1 MNRLLRELVGES
13 PGIEAVREKIQRLL
27 DRKLGSRHL
36 PPILIDG
43 ETGAGKGLVA
53 WLIHRAGPR
62 ADGPFV
68 PVNCAAIPETLL
80 ESELF
85 GHERGAFT
93 DARQA
98 KPGLFQAAHRGMI
111 FLDEIGLLPEG
122 LQAKLLKVIEE
133 RSVRRLGSTRSEPID
148 VWIVAATNEDLAVA
162 TRARR
167 FREDLYH
174 RLAVLTLRVP
184 PLRER
189 REDVLLLADHFLA
202 RAGAEYGLAPKT
214 FTPDARAALLS
225 YRWPG
230 NVRELSNVIE
240 RVTLLAEEP
249 EVTAEM
255 LGLHEA
261 PARSE
266 SAGALEARARPLAD
280 AADST
285 ERSRL
290 LEALGE
296 TGWNISRTA
305 ARLGITRNT
314 LRYRLEKHGLHREGG
329 ATPRRRPSEPAPRP
343 RPVAVGAP
351 PASPTPAPASAVRWE
366 RRRVTLLR
374 AVVGAPGLASPLYTS
389 RAVQVLVEKA
399 QSFGGQVEEL
409 SPAGV
414 MAAFGL
420 EPVED
425 APRRAAHAAMAIQ
438 KAGERARRAGDE
450 PWEFRIGIHVDQLL
464 VGQAAGHLRIDP
476 DAKRGAGGVLDV
488 LVGAADGGTTVV
500 SEAAASLLERRFALI
515 AIDARTPDV
524 VPGRVYR
531 LGHERRG
538 LGFGQRL
545 ARFVGRDQDLQ
556 LLLSRLTA
564 VPRGH
569 GQVVGIVG
577 EAGIGKSRLVFE
589 LRQRLRGEE
598 VTYLRGRCL
607 SHGSAVPYLPLVDI
621 LHHAFRITEADEPAR
636 IRERVHAGL
645 SELEIDPDETAPFL
659 LRLFG
664 VKEGTERLEVLSDEV
679 MGTRTLDAFRQIILK
694 GSRRRPI
701 VFVVEDL
708 HWVDKTSEDSLAFL
722 VEHLSAAPILFLAT
736 YRPGYRPRWIDK
748 SYATQI
754 ALQPLSHQE
763 SLELVR
769 SVLPSSPLPERLT
782 RLILDKAEGNP
793 FFLEEMSRAVA
804 EQGGLR
810 ASLAVPD
817 TIQELLQARIDRL
830 PVESRRLLQ
839 TASLLRREFS
849 PELLEAIWEGP
860 LGPHLEE
867 LARLEFL
874 YEQGRP
880 GGPVYAF
887 KHALIQEV
895 AYASLP
901 ESDRRALHA
910 AAGRALESLYAGRL
924 EEAYDSLAYHYSKT
938 DDSAKAVEYLT
949 RSAERAA
956 RSYAHEEAVRALQEA
971 VAHVGRLPEAERD
984 TRLFDLLLRQ
994 GFSLTALGRVQE
1006 VLDLLLPHQ
1015 ERVDRQG
1022 DRALAGRYY
1031 FLVGRTYSFL
1041 GQYERAAQNARRA
1054 IAEATQCGDEATMGK
1069 AYSLLAIQ
1077 SVLSGEAHA
1086 GLEHGRQAIALLER
1100 TAERWWLG
1108 HAYWMVGLNY
1118 CQMGEFEPAL
1128 QAEGRAH
1135 AIGEGIGD
1143 PKLQSFASWV
1153 SGIIYASVGEYA
1165 AGIAACERALRQ
1177 APDPLE
1183 RAIAAGCL
1191 GYAYLEQGDTAAA
1204 ISHLERSVQQ
1214 FAEFRYRPFQ
1224 GWFSAI
1230 LAEAC
1235 RRERQLERATDLA
1248 MQGLVLTREANFR
1261 TGLGWAQQALGRIA
1275 VTRGAY
1281 AEAQAQLNA
1290 ARETFAAIRSRY
1302 ELGRTYLDLASLA
1315 RLQGNQEAV
1324 VTNLRAA
1331 HDLFRTLRVEKY
1343 VGLAAHLARQAGVVL
1358 SDEPSA

>member
-1 MNRLLRELVGES
+1 MIALRDQVKRLL
-13 PGIEAVREKIQRLL
+13 QRSASG
-27 DRKLGSRHL
+27 RL
-36 PPILIDG
+36 PPVLIEG
-43 ETGAGKGLVA
+43 ETGTGKGLLA
-53 WLIHRAGPR
+53 GTLHRAGPR
-62 ADGPFV
+62 ANRPFV
-68 PVNCAAIPETLL
+68 DVNCGAIPETLL

-85 GHERGAFT
+85 GHEKGAYT
-93 DARQA
+93 AARQA
-98 KPGLFQAAHRGMI
+98 KPGLFKAAHRGMI
-111 FLDEIGLLPEG
+111 FLDEMGILPEG
-122 LQAKLLKVIEE
+122 LQAMLLKVIEE
-133 RSVRRLGSTRSEPID
+133 RSVRRLGSTRSEPVD
-148 VWIVAATNEDLAVA
+148 VWIVAATNEDLAGA

-174 RLAVLTLRVP
+174 RLAVLTLWVP

-189 REDVLLLADHFLA
+189 GEDVLFLADHFLA
-202 RAGAEYGLAPKT
+202 RACAEYGLPPKT
-214 FTPDARAALLS
+214 FTPDARAALLG

-249 EVTAEM
+249 EVTAET
-255 LGLHEA
+255 LGLHQA
-261 PARSE
+261 PVRSE
-266 SAGALEARARPLAD
+266 HASTVERRTRPLAD
-280 AADST
+280 AVDPD
-285 ERSRL
+285 ERSHL
-290 LEALGE
+290 LEALSA

-314 LRYRLEKHGLHREGG
+314 LRYRLEKHGLHREGE
-329 ATPRRRPSEPAPRP
+329 ALSLRRPSEPPPRA
-343 RPVAVGAP
+343 RSAAVSVPVP
-351 PASPTPAPASAVRWE
+351 PAPASAVRWE

-374 AVVGAPGLASPLYTS
+374 AVAGAPGLASPFYTS
-389 RAVQVLVEKA
+389 RAVQVLVEKV

-409 SPAGV
+409 SPGGV

-420 EPVED
+420 EPAED
-425 APRRAAHAAMAIQ
+425 APRRAAHAAMAIH

-464 VGQAAGHLRIDP
+464 VGQAAGHVRIDP
-476 DAKRGAGGVLDV
+476 DAKRDAGGILDV

-500 SEAAASLLERRFALI
+500 SEAAASLLERRFAL
-515 AIDARTPDV
+515 TPIGALTSHV
-524 VPGRVYR
+524 VPGGVSR

-538 LGFGQRL
+538 LDFGQRP

-556 LLLSRLTA
+556 LLLSRLAAAT
-564 VPRGH
+564 RGH

-607 SHGSAVPYLPLVDI
+607 SYGSAVPYLPLIDI
-621 LHHAFRITEADEPAR
+621 LRHAFRITEADGPER
-636 IRERVHAGL
+636 VRERVHAGL
-645 SELEIDPDETAPFL
+645 RELEIEPDEAAPFL

-664 VKEGTERLEVLSDEV
+664 VREGAERLEMLSDEV
-679 MGTRTLDAFRQIILK
+679 MRARTLDAFRQLILK
-694 GSRRRPI
+694 GGRRRPI
-701 VFVVEDL
+701 IFVVEDL
-708 HWVDKTSEDSLAFL
+708 HWVDKASEDCLTFL
-722 VEHLSAAPILFLAT
+722 VEHLAASPILFLAI
-736 YRPGYRPRWIDK
+736 YRPGYRPPWMDK

-763 SLELVR
+763 SLELER

-804 EQGGLR
+804 EQGNLQP
-810 ASLAVPD
+810 SQAVPD

-830 PVESRRLLQ
+830 PAESRRLLQ

-849 PELLEAIWEGP
+849 QQLLAAIWEGP
-860 LGPHLEE
+860 LEPHLDE
-867 LARLEFL
+867 LTRLELL
-874 YEQGRP
+874 YERGRP
-880 GGPVYAF
+880 GGPAYVF

-901 ESDRRALHA
+901 ESGRRALHA
-910 AAGRALESLYAGRL
+910 AAGRALEAFYAGRL

-971 VAHVGRLPEAERD
+971 VAHVGRLPEVGRD

-994 GFSLTALGRVQE
+994 AFSLTALGRVQE

-1015 ERVDRQG
+1015 ERIDRLG

-1041 GQYERAAQNARRA
+1041 GQYERVAQNAERA
-1054 IAEATQCGDEATMGK
+1054 IAEARQCDDEATMGK
-1069 AYSLLAIQ
+1069 AHSLLAIQ
-1077 SVLSGEAHA
+1077 SVLSGDAHQ

-1100 TAERWWLG
+1100 TGERWWLG

-1118 CQMGEFEPAL
+1118 TQMGEFESAL
-1128 QAEGRAH
+1128 EAEGRAH
-1135 AIGEGIGD
+1135 AIGEDIGD

-1153 SGIIYASVGEYA
+1153 SGIIYASVGEYE
-1165 AGIAACERALRQ
+1165 AGIEACERALRR

-1191 GYAYLEQGDTAAA
+1191 GYAYLEKGDTAAA

-1214 FAEFRYRPFQ
+1214 FTEFRYRPFQ

-1235 RRERQLERATDLA
+1235 RRARQLERATDLA
-1248 MQGLVLTREANFR
+1248 RQGLVITREANFR
-1261 TGLGWAQQALGRIA
+1261 TGLGWAQQTLGRIA
-1275 VTRGAY
+1275 QARGAY
-1281 AEAQAQLNA
+1281 AEAEAHLTA

-1315 RLQGNQEAV
+1315 RLQGNREAL

-1343 VGLAAHLARQAGVVL
+1343 VRLAAHLARQFGVVL
-1358 SDEPSA
+1358 SGEPPA

>member
-1 MNRLLRELVGES
+1 MNTLLKELIGES
-13 PGIEAVREKIQRLL
+13 PGIEAVREKIRRLL

-36 PPILIDG
+36 PPILLDG
-43 ETGAGKGLVA
+43 ETGTGKGLVA
-53 WLIHRAGPR
+53 WLIHRVGPR

-133 RSVRRLGSTRSEPID
+133 RSVRRLGSTRSEPVD
-148 VWIVAATNEDLAVA
+148 VWIVAATNEDLAGA

-174 RLAVLTLRVP
+174 RLAVLTLWVP

-189 REDVLLLADHFLA
+189 GEDVLFLADHFLA
-202 RAGAEYGLAPKT
+202 RACAEYGLPPKT
-214 FTPDARAALLS
+214 FTPDARAALLG

-249 EVTAEM
+249 EVTAET
-255 LGLHEA
+255 LGLHQA
-261 PARSE
+261 PVRSE
-266 SAGALEARARPLAD
+266 HATTVERRTRPLAD
-280 AADST
+280 AVDPD
-285 ERSRL
+285 ERSHL
-290 LEALGE
+290 LEALSA

-305 ARLGITRNT
+305 ARLGISRNT
-314 LRYRLEKHGLHREGG
+314 LRYRLEKHGLHREGE
-329 ATPRRRPSEPAPRP
+329 ALSRRRPSEPPPRA
-343 RPVAVGAP
+343 RSAAVSVPVP
-351 PASPTPAPASAVRWE
+351 PAPASAVRWE

-374 AVVGAPGLASPLYTS
+374 AVAGAPGLASPLYTS
-389 RAVQVLVEKA
+389 RAVQVLVEKV

-409 SPAGV
+409 SPGGV

-420 EPVED
+420 EPAED
-425 APRRAAHAAMAIQ
+425 APRRAAHAAMAIH

-464 VGQAAGHLRIDP
+464 VGQAAGHVRIDP
-476 DAKRGAGGVLDV
+476 DAKRDAGGILDV

-500 SEAAASLLERRFALI
+500 SEAAASLLERRFAL
-515 AIDARTPDV
+515 TPIGALTSHV
-524 VPGRVYR
+524 VPGGVYR

-538 LGFGQRL
+538 LGFGQRP

-556 LLLSRLTA
+556 LLLSRLAAAT
-564 VPRGH
+564 RGR

-607 SHGSAVPYLPLVDI
+607 SYGSAVPYLPLVDI
-621 LHHAFRITEADEPAR
+621 LRHAFRITEADGPER
-636 IRERVHAGL
+636 VRERVHAGL
-645 SELEIDPDETAPFL
+645 RELEIEPDEAAPFL

-664 VKEGTERLEVLSDEV
+664 VREGAERLEMLSDEV
-679 MGTRTLDAFRQIILK
+679 MRARTLDAFRQLILK
-694 GSRRRPI
+694 GGRRRPI
-701 VFVVEDL
+701 IFVVEDL
-708 HWVDKTSEDSLAFL
+708 HWVDKASEDCLTFL
-722 VEHLSAAPILFLAT
+722 VEHLAASPILFLAI
-736 YRPGYRPRWIDK
+736 YRPGYRPPWMDK

-804 EQGGLR
+804 EQGNLQP
-810 ASLAVPD
+810 SQAVPD

-830 PVESRRLLQ
+830 PAESRRLLQ

-849 PELLEAIWEGP
+849 QQLLAAIWEGP
-860 LGPHLEE
+860 LEPHLDE
-867 LARLEFL
+867 LTRLELL
-874 YEQGRP
+874 YERGRP
-880 GGPVYAF
+880 GGPVYVF

-901 ESDRRALHA
+901 ESGRRALHA
-910 AAGRALESLYAGRL
+910 AAGRALETLYGGRL

-956 RSYAHEEAVRALQEA
+956 RSYAHEEAVHGLQEA

-984 TRLFDLLLRQ
+984 ARLFDLLLRQ

-1015 ERVDRQG
+1015 ERIDRLG

-1041 GQYERAAQNARRA
+1041 GQYERVAQNAERA
-1054 IAEATQCGDEATMGK
+1054 IAEARQCDDEATMGK
-1069 AYSLLAIQ
+1069 AHSLLAIQ
-1077 SVLSGEAHA
+1077 SVLSGEAHQ

-1100 TAERWWLG
+1100 TGERWWLG

-1118 CQMGEFEPAL
+1118 TQMGEFESAL
-1128 QAEGRAH
+1128 EAEGRAH
-1135 AIGEGIGD
+1135 AIGEDIGD

-1153 SGIIYASVGEYA
+1153 SGIIYASVGEYE
-1165 AGIAACERALRQ
+1165 AGIEACERALRR

-1191 GYAYLEQGDTAAA
+1191 GYAYLEKGDTAAA

-1214 FAEFRYRPFQ
+1214 FTEFRYRPFQ

-1248 MQGLVLTREANFR
+1248 RQGLVITREANFR
-1261 TGLGWAQQALGRIA
+1261 TGLGWAQQTLGRIA
-1275 VTRGAY
+1275 QARGAY
-1281 AEAQAQLNA
+1281 AEAEAHLTA

-1315 RLQGNQEAV
+1315 RLQGNREAL

-1343 VGLAAHLARQAGVVL
+1343 VRLAAHLARQFGVVL
-1358 SDEPSA
+1358 SGEPPA

>member
-1 MNRLLRELVGES
+1 LNTLLKELIGES
-13 PGIEAVREKIQRLL
+13 PGIEAVREKIRRLL

-36 PPILIDG
+36 PPILLDG
-43 ETGAGKGLVA
+43 ETGTGKGLVA
-53 WLIHRAGPR
+53 WLIHRVGPR

-133 RSVRRLGSTRSEPID
+133 RSVRRLGSTRSEPVD
-148 VWIVAATNEDLAVA
+148 VWIVAATNEDLAGA

-174 RLAVLTLRVP
+174 RLAVLTLWVP

-189 REDVLLLADHFLA
+189 GEDVLFLADHFLA
-202 RAGAEYGLAPKT
+202 RACAEYGLPPKT
-214 FTPDARAALLS
+214 FTPDARAALLG

-249 EVTAEM
+249 EVTAET
-255 LGLHEA
+255 LGLHQA
-261 PARSE
+261 PVRSE
-266 SAGALEARARPLAD
+266 HASTVERRTRPLAD
-280 AADST
+280 AVDPD
-285 ERSRL
+285 ERSHL
-290 LEALGE
+290 LEALSG

-305 ARLGITRNT
+305 ARLGISRNT
-314 LRYRLEKHGLHREGG
+314 LRYRLEKHGLHREGE
-329 ATPRRRPSEPAPRP
+329 ALSRRRPSEPPPRA
-343 RPVAVGAP
+343 RSAAVSVPVP
-351 PASPTPAPASAVRWE
+351 PAPASAVRWE

-374 AVVGAPGLASPLYTS
+374 AVAGAPGLASPLYTS
-389 RAVQVLVEKA
+389 RAVQVLVEKV

-409 SPAGV
+409 SPGGV

-420 EPVED
+420 EPAED
-425 APRRAAHAAMAIQ
+425 APRRAAHAAMAIH

-464 VGQAAGHLRIDP
+464 VGQAAGHVRIDP
-476 DAKRGAGGVLDV
+476 DAKRDAGGILDV

-500 SEAAASLLERRFALI
+500 SEAAASLLERRFAL
-515 AIDARTPDV
+515 TPIGALTSHV

-538 LGFGQRL
+538 LGFGQRP

-556 LLLSRLTA
+556 LLLSRLAAAT
-564 VPRGH
+564 RGR

-607 SHGSAVPYLPLVDI
+607 SYGSAVPYLPLVDI
-621 LHHAFRITEADEPAR
+621 LRHAFRITEADGPER
-636 IRERVHAGL
+636 VRERVHAGL
-645 SELEIDPDETAPFL
+645 RELEIEPDEAAPFL

-664 VKEGTERLEVLSDEV
+664 VREGAERLEMLSDEV
-679 MGTRTLDAFRQIILK
+679 MRARTLDAFRQLILK
-694 GSRRRPI
+694 GGRRRPI
-701 VFVVEDL
+701 IFVVEDL
-708 HWVDKTSEDSLAFL
+708 HWVDKASEDCLTFL
-722 VEHLSAAPILFLAT
+722 VEHLAASPILFLAI
-736 YRPGYRPRWIDK
+736 YRPGYRPPWMDK

-804 EQGGLR
+804 EQGNLQP
-810 ASLAVPD
+810 SQAVPD

-830 PVESRRLLQ
+830 PAESRRLLQ

-849 PELLEAIWEGP
+849 QQLLAAIWEGP
-860 LGPHLEE
+860 LEPHLDE
-867 LARLEFL
+867 LTRLELL
-874 YEQGRP
+874 YERGRP
-880 GGPVYAF
+880 GGPVYVF

-901 ESDRRALHA
+901 ESGRRALHA
-910 AAGRALESLYAGRL
+910 AAGRALETLYGGRL

-956 RSYAHEEAVRALQEA
+956 RSYAHEEAVHGLQEA

-984 TRLFDLLLRQ
+984 ARLFDLLLRQ

-1015 ERVDRQG
+1015 ERIDRLG

-1041 GQYERAAQNARRA
+1041 GQYERAAQNAERA
-1054 IAEATQCGDEATMGK
+1054 IAEARQCDDEATMGK
-1069 AYSLLAIQ
+1069 AHSLLAIQ
-1077 SVLSGEAHA
+1077 SVLSGEAHQ

-1100 TAERWWLG
+1100 TGERWWLG

-1118 CQMGEFEPAL
+1118 TQMGEFESAL
-1128 QAEGRAH
+1128 EAEGRAH
-1135 AIGEGIGD
+1135 AIGEDIGD

-1153 SGIIYASVGEYA
+1153 SGIIYASVGEYE
-1165 AGIAACERALRQ
+1165 AGIEACERALRR

-1191 GYAYLEQGDTAAA
+1191 GYAYLERGDTAAA

-1214 FAEFRYRPFQ
+1214 FTEFRYRPFQ

-1248 MQGLVLTREANFR
+1248 RQGLVITREANFR
-1261 TGLGWAQQALGRIA
+1261 TGLGWAQQTLGRIA
-1275 VTRGAY
+1275 QARGAY
-1281 AEAQAQLNA
+1281 AEAEAHLTA

-1315 RLQGNQEAV
+1315 RLQGNREAL

-1343 VGLAAHLARQAGVVL
+1343 VRLAAHLARQFGVVL
-1358 SDEPSA
+1358 SGEPPA

>member
-1 MNRLLRELVGES
+1 MNTLLKELIGES
-13 PGIEAVREKIQRLL
+13 PGIEAVREKIRRLL

-36 PPILIDG
+36 PPILLDG
-43 ETGAGKGLVA
+43 ETGTGKGLVA
-53 WLIHRAGPR
+53 WLIHRVGPR

-133 RSVRRLGSTRSEPID
+133 RSVRRLGSTRSEPVD
-148 VWIVAATNEDLAVA
+148 VWIVAATNEDLAGA

-174 RLAVLTLRVP
+174 RLAVLTLWVP

-189 REDVLLLADHFLA
+189 GEDVLFLADHFLA
-202 RAGAEYGLAPKT
+202 RACAEYGLPPKT
-214 FTPDARAALLS
+214 FTPDARAALLG

-249 EVTAEM
+249 EVTAET

-261 PARSE
+261 PVRSE
-266 SAGALEARARPLAD
+266 HASTVERRTRPLAD
-280 AADST
+280 AVDPD
-285 ERSRL
+285 ERSHL
-290 LEALGE
+290 LEALSA

-314 LRYRLEKHGLHREGG
+314 LRYRLEKHGLHREGE
-329 ATPRRRPSEPAPRP
+329 ALSRRRPSEPPPRA
-343 RPVAVGAP
+343 RSAAVSVPVP
-351 PASPTPAPASAVRWE
+351 PAPASAVRWE

-374 AVVGAPGLASPLYTS
+374 AVAGAPGLASPLYTS
-389 RAVQVLVEKA
+389 RAVQVLVEKV

-409 SPAGV
+409 SPGGV

-420 EPVED
+420 EPAED
-425 APRRAAHAAMAIQ
+425 APRRAAHAAMAIH
-438 KAGERARRAGDE
+438 KAGERARRAGDD

-464 VGQAAGHLRIDP
+464 VGQAAGHVRIDP
-476 DAKRGAGGVLDV
+476 DAKRDAGGILDV

-500 SEAAASLLERRFALI
+500 SEAAASLLERRFAL
-515 AIDARTPDV
+515 TPIGALTSHV

-538 LGFGQRL
+538 LGFGQRP

-556 LLLSRLTA
+556 LLLSRLAAAT
-564 VPRGH
+564 RGR

-607 SHGSAVPYLPLVDI
+607 SYGSAVPYLPLVDI
-621 LHHAFRITEADEPAR
+621 LRHAFRITEADGPER
-636 IRERVHAGL
+636 VRERVHAGL
-645 SELEIDPDETAPFL
+645 RELEIEPDEAAPFL

-664 VKEGTERLEVLSDEV
+664 VREGAERLEMLSDEV
-679 MGTRTLDAFRQIILK
+679 MRARTLDAFRQLILK
-694 GSRRRPI
+694 GGRRRPI
-701 VFVVEDL
+701 IFVVEDL
-708 HWVDKTSEDSLAFL
+708 HWVDKASEDCLTFL
-722 VEHLSAAPILFLAT
+722 VEHLAASPILFLAI
-736 YRPGYRPRWIDK
+736 YRPGYRPPWMDK

-804 EQGGLR
+804 EQGNLQP
-810 ASLAVPD
+810 SQAVPD

-830 PVESRRLLQ
+830 PAESRRLLQ

-849 PELLEAIWEGP
+849 QQLLAAIWEGP
-860 LGPHLEE
+860 LEPHLDE
-867 LARLEFL
+867 LTRLELL
-874 YEQGRP
+874 YERGRP
-880 GGPVYAF
+880 GGPVYVF

-901 ESDRRALHA
+901 ESGRRALHA
-910 AAGRALESLYAGRL
+910 AAGRALETLYGGRL

-956 RSYAHEEAVRALQEA
+956 RSYAHEEAVHGLQEA

-984 TRLFDLLLRQ
+984 ARLFDLLLRQ

-1015 ERVDRQG
+1015 ERIDRLG

-1041 GQYERAAQNARRA
+1041 GQYERAAQNAERA
-1054 IAEATQCGDEATMGK
+1054 IAEARQCDDEATMGK
-1069 AYSLLAIQ
+1069 AHSLLAIQ
-1077 SVLSGEAHA
+1077 SVLSGEAHQ

-1100 TAERWWLG
+1100 TGERWWLG

-1118 CQMGEFEPAL
+1118 TQMGEFESAL
-1128 QAEGRAH
+1128 EAEGRAH
-1135 AIGEGIGD
+1135 AIGEDIGD

-1153 SGIIYASVGEYA
+1153 SGIIYASVGEYE
-1165 AGIAACERALRQ
+1165 AGIEACERALRR

-1191 GYAYLEQGDTAAA
+1191 GYAYLEKGDTAAA

-1214 FAEFRYRPFQ
+1214 FTEFRYRPFQ

-1248 MQGLVLTREANFR
+1248 RQGLVITREANFR
-1261 TGLGWAQQALGRIA
+1261 TGLGWAQQTLGRIA
-1275 VTRGAY
+1275 EARGAY
-1281 AEAQAQLNA
+1281 AEAEAHLTA

-1315 RLQGNQEAV
+1315 RLQGNREAL

-1343 VGLAAHLARQAGVVL
+1343 VRLAAHLARQFGVVL
-1358 SDEPSA
+1358 SGEPPA

>member
-1 MNRLLRELVGES
+1 LNTLLKELIGES
-13 PGIEAVREKIQRLL
+13 PGIEAVREKIRRLL

-36 PPILIDG
+36 PPILLDG
-43 ETGAGKGLVA
+43 ETGTGKGLVA
-53 WLIHRAGPR
+53 WLIHRVGPR

-133 RSVRRLGSTRSEPID
+133 RSVRRLGSTRSEPVD
-148 VWIVAATNEDLAVA
+148 VWIVAATNEDLAGA

-174 RLAVLTLRVP
+174 RLAVLTLWVP

-189 REDVLLLADHFLA
+189 GEDVLFLADHFLA
-202 RAGAEYGLAPKT
+202 RACAEYGLPPKT
-214 FTPDARAALLS
+214 FTPDARAALLG

-249 EVTAEM
+249 EVTAET
-255 LGLHEA
+255 LGLHQA
-261 PARSE
+261 PVRSE
-266 SAGALEARARPLAD
+266 HATTVERRTRPLAD
-280 AADST
+280 AVDPD
-285 ERSRL
+285 ERSHL
-290 LEALGE
+290 LEALSA

-314 LRYRLEKHGLHREGG
+314 LRYRLEKHGLHREGE
-329 ATPRRRPSEPAPRP
+329 ALSRRRPSEPPPRA
-343 RPVAVGAP
+343 RSAAVSVPVP
-351 PASPTPAPASAVRWE
+351 PAPASAVRWE

-374 AVVGAPGLASPLYTS
+374 AVAGAPGLASPLYTS
-389 RAVQVLVEKA
+389 RAVQVLVEKV

-409 SPAGV
+409 SPGGV

-420 EPVED
+420 EPAED
-425 APRRAAHAAMAIQ
+425 APRRAAHAAMAIH

-464 VGQAAGHLRIDP
+464 VGQAAGHVRIDP
-476 DAKRGAGGVLDV
+476 DAKRDAGGILDV

-500 SEAAASLLERRFALI
+500 SEAAASLLERRFAL
-515 AIDARTPDV
+515 TPIGALTSHV
-524 VPGRVYR
+524 VPGGVYR

-538 LGFGQRL
+538 LGFGQRP

-556 LLLSRLTA
+556 LLLSRLAAAT
-564 VPRGH
+564 RGR

-607 SHGSAVPYLPLVDI
+607 SYGSAVPYLPLVDI
-621 LHHAFRITEADEPAR
+621 LRHAFRITEADGPER
-636 IRERVHAGL
+636 VRERVHAGL
-645 SELEIDPDETAPFL
+645 RELEIEPDEAAPFL

-664 VKEGTERLEVLSDEV
+664 VREGAERLEMLSDEV
-679 MGTRTLDAFRQIILK
+679 MRARTLDAFRQLILK
-694 GSRRRPI
+694 GGRRRPI
-701 VFVVEDL
+701 IFVVEDL
-708 HWVDKTSEDSLAFL
+708 HWVDKASEDCLTFL
-722 VEHLSAAPILFLAT
+722 VEHLAASPILFLAI
-736 YRPGYRPRWIDK
+736 YRPGYRPPWMDK

-804 EQGGLR
+804 EQGNLQP
-810 ASLAVPD
+810 SQAVPD

-830 PVESRRLLQ
+830 PAESRRLLQ

-849 PELLEAIWEGP
+849 QQLLAAIWEGP
-860 LGPHLEE
+860 LEPHLDE
-867 LARLEFL
+867 LTRLELL
-874 YEQGRP
+874 YERGRP
-880 GGPVYAF
+880 GGPVYVF

-901 ESDRRALHA
+901 ESGRRALHA
-910 AAGRALESLYAGRL
+910 AAGRALETLYGGRL

-956 RSYAHEEAVRALQEA
+956 RSYAHEEAVHGLQEA

-984 TRLFDLLLRQ
+984 ARLFDLLLRQ

-1015 ERVDRQG
+1015 ERIDRLG

-1041 GQYERAAQNARRA
+1041 GQYERVAQNAERA
-1054 IAEATQCGDEATMGK
+1054 IAEARQCDDEATMGK
-1069 AYSLLAIQ
+1069 AHSLLAIQ
-1077 SVLSGEAHA
+1077 SVLSGEAHQ

-1100 TAERWWLG
+1100 TGERWWLG

-1118 CQMGEFEPAL
+1118 TQMGEFESAL
-1128 QAEGRAH
+1128 EAEGRAH
-1135 AIGEGIGD
+1135 AIGEDIGD

-1153 SGIIYASVGEYA
+1153 SGIIYASVGEYE
-1165 AGIAACERALRQ
+1165 AGIEACERALRR

-1191 GYAYLEQGDTAAA
+1191 GYAYLEKGDTAAA

-1214 FAEFRYRPFQ
+1214 FTEFRYRPFQ

-1248 MQGLVLTREANFR
+1248 RQGLVITREANFR
-1261 TGLGWAQQALGRIA
+1261 TGLGWAQQTLGRIA
-1275 VTRGAY
+1275 QARGAY
-1281 AEAQAQLNA
+1281 AEAEAHLTA

-1315 RLQGNQEAV
+1315 RLQGNREAL

-1343 VGLAAHLARQAGVVL
+1343 VRLAAHLARQFGVVL
-1358 SDEPSA
+1358 SGEPPA

>member
-1 MNRLLRELVGES
+1 MNTLLKELIGES
-13 PGIEAVREKIQRLL
+13 PGIEAVREKIRRLL

-36 PPILIDG
+36 PPILLDG
-43 ETGAGKGLVA
+43 ETGTGKGLVA
-53 WLIHRAGPR
+53 WLIHRVGPR

-133 RSVRRLGSTRSEPID
+133 RSVRRLGSTRSEPVD
-148 VWIVAATNEDLAVA
+148 VWIVAATNEDLAGA

-174 RLAVLTLRVP
+174 RLAVLTLWVP

-189 REDVLLLADHFLA
+189 GEDVLFLADHFLA
-202 RAGAEYGLAPKT
+202 RACAEYGLPPKT
-214 FTPDARAALLS
+214 FTPDARAALLG

-249 EVTAEM
+249 EVTAET

-261 PARSE
+261 PVRSE
-266 SAGALEARARPLAD
+266 HASTVERRTRPLAD
-280 AADST
+280 AVDPD
-285 ERSRL
+285 ERSHL
-290 LEALGE
+290 LEALSA

-314 LRYRLEKHGLHREGG
+314 LRYRLEKHGLHREGE
-329 ATPRRRPSEPAPRP
+329 ALSRRRPSEPPPRA
-343 RPVAVGAP
+343 RSAAVSVPVP
-351 PASPTPAPASAVRWE
+351 PAPASAVRWE

-374 AVVGAPGLASPLYTS
+374 AVAGAPGLASPLYTS
-389 RAVQVLVEKA
+389 RAVQVLVEKV

-409 SPAGV
+409 SPGGV

-420 EPVED
+420 EPAED
-425 APRRAAHAAMAIQ
+425 APRRAAHAAMAIH
-438 KAGERARRAGDE
+438 KAGERARRAGDD

-464 VGQAAGHLRIDP
+464 VGQAAGHVRIDP
-476 DAKRGAGGVLDV
+476 DAKRDAGGILDV

-515 AIDARTPDV
+515 PIGALTSHV

-538 LGFGQRL
+538 LGFGQRP

-556 LLLSRLTA
+556 LLLSRLAAAT
-564 VPRGH
+564 RGR

-607 SHGSAVPYLPLVDI
+607 SYGSAVPYLPLVDI
-621 LHHAFRITEADEPAR
+621 LRHAFRITEADGPER
-636 IRERVHAGL
+636 VRERVHAGL
-645 SELEIDPDETAPFL
+645 RELEIEPDEAAPFL

-664 VKEGTERLEVLSDEV
+664 VREGAERLEMLSDEV
-679 MGTRTLDAFRQIILK
+679 MRARTLDAFRQLILK
-694 GSRRRPI
+694 GGRRRPI
-701 VFVVEDL
+701 IFVVEDL
-708 HWVDKTSEDSLAFL
+708 HWVDKASEDCLTFL
-722 VEHLSAAPILFLAT
+722 VEHLAASPILFLAI
-736 YRPGYRPRWIDK
+736 YRPGYRPPWMDK

-804 EQGGLR
+804 EQGNLQPSR
-810 ASLAVPD
+810 AVPD

-830 PVESRRLLQ
+830 PAESRRLLQ

-849 PELLEAIWEGP
+849 QQLLAAIWEGP
-860 LGPHLEE
+860 LEPHLDE
-867 LARLEFL
+867 LTRLELL
-874 YEQGRP
+874 YERGRP
-880 GGPVYAF
+880 GGPVYVF

-901 ESDRRALHA
+901 ESGRRALHA
-910 AAGRALESLYAGRL
+910 AAGRALETLYGGRL

-956 RSYAHEEAVRALQEA
+956 RSYAHEEAVHGLQEA

-984 TRLFDLLLRQ
+984 ARLFDLLLRQ

-1006 VLDLLLPHQ
+1006 VLDLLLPNQ
-1015 ERVDRQG
+1015 ERIDRLG

-1041 GQYERAAQNARRA
+1041 GQYERAAQNAERA
-1054 IAEATQCGDEATMGK
+1054 IAEARQCDDEATMGK
-1069 AYSLLAIQ
+1069 AHSLLAIQ
-1077 SVLSGEAHA
+1077 SVLSGEAHQ

-1100 TAERWWLG
+1100 TGERWWLG
-1108 HAYWMVGLNY
+1108 HAYWIVGLNY
-1118 CQMGEFEPAL
+1118 TQMGEFESAL
-1128 QAEGRAH
+1128 EAEGRAH
-1135 AIGEGIGD
+1135 AIGEDIGD

-1153 SGIIYASVGEYA
+1153 SGIIYASVGEYE
-1165 AGIAACERALRQ
+1165 AGIEACERALRR

-1191 GYAYLEQGDTAAA
+1191 GYAYLEKGDTAAA

-1214 FAEFRYRPFQ
+1214 FTEFRYRPFQ

-1248 MQGLVLTREANFR
+1248 RQGLVITREANFR
-1261 TGLGWAQQALGRIA
+1261 TGLGWAQQTLGRIA
-1275 VTRGAY
+1275 QARGAY
-1281 AEAQAQLNA
+1281 AEAEAHLTA

-1315 RLQGNQEAV
+1315 RLQGNREAL

-1343 VGLAAHLARQAGVVL
+1343 VRLAAHLARQFGVVL
-1358 SDEPSA
+1358 SGEPPA

>member
-1 MNRLLRELVGES
+1 MNTLLKELIGES
-13 PGIEAVREKIQRLL
+13 PGIEAVREKIRRLL

-36 PPILIDG
+36 PPILLDG
-43 ETGAGKGLVA
+43 ETGTGKGLVA
-53 WLIHRAGPR
+53 WLIHRVGPR

-133 RSVRRLGSTRSEPID
+133 RSVRRLGSTRSEPVD
-148 VWIVAATNEDLAVA
+148 VWIVAATNEDLAGA

-174 RLAVLTLRVP
+174 RLAVLTLWVP

-189 REDVLLLADHFLA
+189 GEDVLFLADHFLA
-202 RAGAEYGLAPKT
+202 RACAEYGLPPKT
-214 FTPDARAALLS
+214 FTPDARAALLG

-249 EVTAEM
+249 EVTAET

-261 PARSE
+261 PVRSE
-266 SAGALEARARPLAD
+266 HASTVERRTRPLAD
-280 AADST
+280 AVDPD
-285 ERSRL
+285 ERSHL
-290 LEALGE
+290 LEALSA

-314 LRYRLEKHGLHREGG
+314 LRYRLEKHGLHREGE
-329 ATPRRRPSEPAPRP
+329 ALSRRRPSEPPPRA
-343 RPVAVGAP
+343 RSAAVSVPVP
-351 PASPTPAPASAVRWE
+351 PAPASAVRWE

-374 AVVGAPGLASPLYTS
+374 AVAGAPGLASPLYTS
-389 RAVQVLVEKA
+389 RAVQVLVEKV

-409 SPAGV
+409 SPGGV

-420 EPVED
+420 EPAED
-425 APRRAAHAAMAIQ
+425 APRRAAHAAMAIH
-438 KAGERARRAGDE
+438 KAGERARRAGDD

-464 VGQAAGHLRIDP
+464 VGQAAGHVRIDP
-476 DAKRGAGGVLDV
+476 DAKRDAGGILDV

-500 SEAAASLLERRFALI
+500 SEAAASLLERRFAL
-515 AIDARTPDV
+515 TPIGALTSHV

-538 LGFGQRL
+538 LGFGQRP

-556 LLLSRLTA
+556 LLLSRLAAAT
-564 VPRGH
+564 RGR

-607 SHGSAVPYLPLVDI
+607 SYGSAVPYLPLVDI
-621 LHHAFRITEADEPAR
+621 LRHAFRITEADGPER
-636 IRERVHAGL
+636 VRERVHAGL
-645 SELEIDPDETAPFL
+645 RELEIEPDEAAPFL

-664 VKEGTERLEVLSDEV
+664 VREGAERLEMLSDEV
-679 MGTRTLDAFRQIILK
+679 MRARTLDAFRQLILK
-694 GSRRRPI
+694 GGRRRPI
-701 VFVVEDL
+701 IFVVEDL
-708 HWVDKTSEDSLAFL
+708 HWVDKASEDCLTFL
-722 VEHLSAAPILFLAT
+722 VEHLAASPILFLAI
-736 YRPGYRPRWIDK
+736 YRPGYRPPWMDK

-804 EQGGLR
+804 EQGNLQP
-810 ASLAVPD
+810 SQAVPD

-830 PVESRRLLQ
+830 PAESRRLLQ

-849 PELLEAIWEGP
+849 QQLLAAIWEGP
-860 LGPHLEE
+860 LEPHLDE
-867 LARLEFL
+867 LTRLELL
-874 YEQGRP
+874 YERGRP
-880 GGPVYAF
+880 GGPVYVF

-901 ESDRRALHA
+901 ESGRRALHA
-910 AAGRALESLYAGRL
+910 AAGRALETLYGGRL

-956 RSYAHEEAVRALQEA
+956 RSYAHEEAVHGLQEA

-984 TRLFDLLLRQ
+984 ARLFDLLLRQ

-1006 VLDLLLPHQ
+1006 VLDLFLPHQ
-1015 ERVDRQG
+1015 ERIDRLG

-1041 GQYERAAQNARRA
+1041 GQYERAAQNAERA
-1054 IAEATQCGDEATMGK
+1054 IAEARQCDDEATMGK
-1069 AYSLLAIQ
+1069 AHSLLAIQ
-1077 SVLSGEAHA
+1077 SVLSGEAHQ

-1100 TAERWWLG
+1100 TGERWWLG

-1118 CQMGEFEPAL
+1118 TQMGEFESAL
-1128 QAEGRAH
+1128 EAEGRAH
-1135 AIGEGIGD
+1135 AIGEDIGD

-1153 SGIIYASVGEYA
+1153 SGIIYASVGEYE
-1165 AGIAACERALRQ
+1165 AGIEACERALRR

-1191 GYAYLEQGDTAAA
+1191 GYAYLEKGDTAAA

-1214 FAEFRYRPFQ
+1214 FTEFRYRPFQ

-1248 MQGLVLTREANFR
+1248 RQGLVITREANFR
-1261 TGLGWAQQALGRIA
+1261 TGLGWAQQTLGRIA
-1275 VTRGAY
+1275 QARGVY
-1281 AEAQAQLNA
+1281 AEAEAHLTA
-1290 ARETFAAIRSRY
+1290 ARETFAAIHSRY

-1315 RLQGNQEAV
+1315 RLQGNREAL

-1343 VGLAAHLARQAGVVL
+1343 VRLAAHLARQFGVVL
-1358 SDEPSA
+1358 SGEPPA

>member
-1 MNRLLRELVGES
+1 LNTLLKELIGES
-13 PGIEAVREKIQRLL
+13 PGIEAVREKIRRLL

-36 PPILIDG
+36 PPILLDG
-43 ETGAGKGLVA
+43 ETGTGKGLVA
-53 WLIHRAGPR
+53 WLIHRVGPR

-133 RSVRRLGSTRSEPID
+133 RSVRRLGSTRSEPVD
-148 VWIVAATNEDLAVA
+148 VWIVAATNEDLAGA

-174 RLAVLTLRVP
+174 RLAVLTLWVP

-189 REDVLLLADHFLA
+189 GEDVLFLADHFLA
-202 RAGAEYGLAPKT
+202 RACAEYGLPPKT
-214 FTPDARAALLS
+214 FTPDARAALLG

-249 EVTAEM
+249 EVTAET

-261 PARSE
+261 PVRSE
-266 SAGALEARARPLAD
+266 HASTVERRTRPLAD
-280 AADST
+280 AVDPD
-285 ERSRL
+285 ERGHL
-290 LEALGE
+290 LEALNA

-314 LRYRLEKHGLHREGG
+314 LRYRLEKHGLHREGE
-329 ATPRRRPSEPAPRP
+329 ALSLRRPSEPPPRA
-343 RPVAVGAP
+343 RSAAVSVPVP
-351 PASPTPAPASAVRWE
+351 PAPASAVRWE

-374 AVVGAPGLASPLYTS
+374 AVAGAPGLASPLYTS
-389 RAVQVLVEKA
+389 RAVQVLVEKV

-409 SPAGV
+409 SPGGV

-420 EPVED
+420 EPAED
-425 APRRAAHAAMAIQ
+425 APRRAAHAAMAIH

-464 VGQAAGHLRIDP
+464 VGQAAGHVRIDP
-476 DAKRGAGGVLDV
+476 DAKRDAGGILDV

-500 SEAAASLLERRFALI
+500 SEAAASLLERRFAL
-515 AIDARTPDV
+515 TPIGALTSHV

-538 LGFGQRL
+538 LGFGQRP

-556 LLLSRLTA
+556 LLLSRLAAAT
-564 VPRGH
+564 RGR

-607 SHGSAVPYLPLVDI
+607 SYGSAVPYLPLVDI
-621 LHHAFRITEADEPAR
+621 LRHAFRITEADGPER
-636 IRERVHAGL
+636 VRERVHAGL
-645 SELEIDPDETAPFL
+645 RELEIEPDEAAPFL

-664 VKEGTERLEVLSDEV
+664 VREGAERLEMLSDEV
-679 MGTRTLDAFRQIILK
+679 MRARTLDAFRQLILK
-694 GSRRRPI
+694 GGRRRPI
-701 VFVVEDL
+701 IFVVEDL
-708 HWVDKTSEDSLAFL
+708 HWVDKASEDCLTFL
-722 VEHLSAAPILFLAT
+722 VEHLAASPILFLAI
-736 YRPGYRPRWIDK
+736 YRPGYRPPWMDK

-804 EQGGLR
+804 EQGNLQP
-810 ASLAVPD
+810 SQAVPD

-830 PVESRRLLQ
+830 PAESRRLLQ

-849 PELLEAIWEGP
+849 QQLLAAIWEGP
-860 LGPHLEE
+860 LEPHLDE
-867 LARLEFL
+867 LTRLELL
-874 YEQGRP
+874 YERGRP
-880 GGPVYAF
+880 GGPVYVF

-901 ESDRRALHA
+901 ESGRRALHA
-910 AAGRALESLYAGRL
+910 AAGRALETLYGGRL

-956 RSYAHEEAVRALQEA
+956 RSYAHEEAVHGLQEA

-984 TRLFDLLLRQ
+984 ARLFDLLLRQ

-1015 ERVDRQG
+1015 ERIDRLG

-1041 GQYERAAQNARRA
+1041 GQYERAAQNAERA
-1054 IAEATQCGDEATMGK
+1054 IAEARQCDDEATMGK
-1069 AYSLLAIQ
+1069 AHSLLAIQ
-1077 SVLSGEAHA
+1077 SVLSGEAHQ

-1100 TAERWWLG
+1100 TGERWWLG

-1118 CQMGEFEPAL
+1118 TQMGEFESAL
-1128 QAEGRAH
+1128 EAEGRAH
-1135 AIGEGIGD
+1135 AIGEDIGD

-1153 SGIIYASVGEYA
+1153 SGIIYASVGEYE
-1165 AGIAACERALRQ
+1165 AGIEACERALRR

-1191 GYAYLEQGDTAAA
+1191 GYAYLEKGDTAAA

-1214 FAEFRYRPFQ
+1214 FTEFRYRPFQ

-1248 MQGLVLTREANFR
+1248 RQGLVITREANFR
-1261 TGLGWAQQALGRIA
+1261 TGLGWAQQTLGRIA
-1275 VTRGAY
+1275 QARGAY
-1281 AEAQAQLNA
+1281 AEAEAHLTA

-1315 RLQGNQEAV
+1315 RLQGNREAL

-1343 VGLAAHLARQAGVVL
+1343 VRLAAHLARQFGVVL
-1358 SDEPSA
+1358 SGEPPA

>member
-1 MNRLLRELVGES
+1 MNTLLKELIGES
-13 PGIEAVREKIQRLL
+13 PGIEAVREKIRRLL

-36 PPILIDG
+36 PPILLDG
-43 ETGAGKGLVA
+43 ETGTGKGLVA
-53 WLIHRAGPR
+53 WLIHRVGPR

-133 RSVRRLGSTRSEPID
+133 RSVRRLGSTRSEPVD
-148 VWIVAATNEDLAVA
+148 VWIVAATNEDLAGA

-174 RLAVLTLRVP
+174 RLAVLTLWVP

-189 REDVLLLADHFLA
+189 GEDVLFLADHFLA
-202 RAGAEYGLAPKT
+202 RACAEYGLPPKT
-214 FTPDARAALLS
+214 FTPDARAALLG

-249 EVTAEM
+249 EVTAET

-261 PARSE
+261 PVRSE
-266 SAGALEARARPLAD
+266 HASTVERRTRPLAD
-280 AADST
+280 AVDPD
-285 ERSRL
+285 ERGHL
-290 LEALGE
+290 LEALNA

-314 LRYRLEKHGLHREGG
+314 LRYRLEKHGLHREGE
-329 ATPRRRPSEPAPRP
+329 ALSRRRPSEPPPRA
-343 RPVAVGAP
+343 RSAAVSVPVP
-351 PASPTPAPASAVRWE
+351 PAPASAVRWE

-374 AVVGAPGLASPLYTS
+374 AVAGAPGLASPLYTS
-389 RAVQVLVEKA
+389 RAVQVLVEKV

-409 SPAGV
+409 SPGGV

-420 EPVED
+420 EPAED
-425 APRRAAHAAMAIQ
+425 APRRAAHAAMAIH

-464 VGQAAGHLRIDP
+464 VGQAAGHVRIDP
-476 DAKRGAGGVLDV
+476 DAKRDAGGILDV

-500 SEAAASLLERRFALI
+500 SEAAASLLERRFAL
-515 AIDARTPDV
+515 TPIGALTSHV

-538 LGFGQRL
+538 LGFGQRP

-556 LLLSRLTA
+556 LLLSRLAAAT
-564 VPRGH
+564 RGR

-607 SHGSAVPYLPLVDI
+607 SYGSAVPYLPLVDI
-621 LHHAFRITEADEPAR
+621 LRHAFRITEADGPER
-636 IRERVHAGL
+636 VRERVHAGL
-645 SELEIDPDETAPFL
+645 RELEIEPDEAAPFL

-664 VKEGTERLEVLSDEV
+664 VREGAERLEMLSDEV
-679 MGTRTLDAFRQIILK
+679 MRARTLDAFRQLILK
-694 GSRRRPI
+694 GGRRRPI
-701 VFVVEDL
+701 IFVVEDL
-708 HWVDKTSEDSLAFL
+708 HWVDKASEDCLTFL
-722 VEHLSAAPILFLAT
+722 VEHLAASPILFLAI
-736 YRPGYRPRWIDK
+736 YRPGYRPPWMDK

-804 EQGGLR
+804 EQGNLQP
-810 ASLAVPD
+810 SQAVPD

-830 PVESRRLLQ
+830 PAESRRLLQ

-849 PELLEAIWEGP
+849 QQLLAAIWEGP
-860 LGPHLEE
+860 LEPHLDE
-867 LARLEFL
+867 LTRLELL
-874 YEQGRP
+874 YERGRP
-880 GGPVYAF
+880 GGPVYVF

-901 ESDRRALHA
+901 ESGRRALHA
-910 AAGRALESLYAGRL
+910 AAGRALETLYGGRL

-956 RSYAHEEAVRALQEA
+956 RSYAHEEAVHGLQEA

-984 TRLFDLLLRQ
+984 ARLFDLLLRQ

-1015 ERVDRQG
+1015 ERIDRLG

-1041 GQYERAAQNARRA
+1041 GQYERAAQNAERA
-1054 IAEATQCGDEATMGK
+1054 IAEARQCDDEATMGK
-1069 AYSLLAIQ
+1069 AHSLLAIQ
-1077 SVLSGEAHA
+1077 SVLSGEAHQ

-1100 TAERWWLG
+1100 TGERWWLG

-1118 CQMGEFEPAL
+1118 TQMGEFESAL
-1128 QAEGRAH
+1128 EAEGRAH
-1135 AIGEGIGD
+1135 AIGEDIGD

-1153 SGIIYASVGEYA
+1153 SGIIYASVGEYE
-1165 AGIAACERALRQ
+1165 AGIEACERALRR

-1191 GYAYLEQGDTAAA
+1191 GYAYLEKGDTAAA

-1214 FAEFRYRPFQ
+1214 FTEFRYRPFQ

-1248 MQGLVLTREANFR
+1248 RQGLVITREANFR
-1261 TGLGWAQQALGRIA
+1261 TGLGWAQQTLGRIA
-1275 VTRGAY
+1275 EARGAY
-1281 AEAQAQLNA
+1281 AEAEAHLTA

-1315 RLQGNQEAV
+1315 RLQGNREAL

-1343 VGLAAHLARQAGVVL
+1343 VRLAAHLARQFGVVL
-1358 SDEPSA
+1358 SGEPPA

>member
-1 MNRLLRELVGES
+1 MNTLLKELIGES
-13 PGIEAVREKIQRLL
+13 PGIEAVREKIRRLL

-36 PPILIDG
+36 PPILLDG
-43 ETGAGKGLVA
+43 ETGTGKGLVA
-53 WLIHRAGPR
+53 WLIHRVGPR

-133 RSVRRLGSTRSEPID
+133 RSVRRLGSTRSEPVD
-148 VWIVAATNEDLAVA
+148 VWIVAATNEDLAGA

-174 RLAVLTLRVP
+174 RLAVLTLWVP

-189 REDVLLLADHFLA
+189 GEDVLFLADHFLA
-202 RAGAEYGLAPKT
+202 RACAEYGLPPKT
-214 FTPDARAALLS
+214 FTPDARAALLG

-249 EVTAEM
+249 EVTAET
-255 LGLHEA
+255 LGLHQA
-261 PARSE
+261 PVRSE
-266 SAGALEARARPLAD
+266 HATTVERRTRPLAD
-280 AADST
+280 AVDPD
-285 ERSRL
+285 ERSHL
-290 LEALGE
+290 LEALSA

-305 ARLGITRNT
+305 ARLGISRNT
-314 LRYRLEKHGLHREGG
+314 LRYRLEKHGLHREGE
-329 ATPRRRPSEPAPRP
+329 ALSRRRPSEPPPRA
-343 RPVAVGAP
+343 RSAAVSVPVP
-351 PASPTPAPASAVRWE
+351 PAPASAVRWE

-374 AVVGAPGLASPLYTS
+374 AVAGAPGLASPLYTS
-389 RAVQVLVEKA
+389 RAVQVLVEKV

-409 SPAGV
+409 SPGGV

-420 EPVED
+420 EPAED
-425 APRRAAHAAMAIQ
+425 APRRAAHAAMAIH

-464 VGQAAGHLRIDP
+464 VGQAAGHVRIDP
-476 DAKRGAGGVLDV
+476 DAKRDAGGILDV

-500 SEAAASLLERRFALI
+500 SEAAASLLERRFAL
-515 AIDARTPDV
+515 TPIGALTSHV
-524 VPGRVYR
+524 VPGGVYR

-538 LGFGQRL
+538 LGFGQRP

-556 LLLSRLTA
+556 LLLSRLAAAT
-564 VPRGH
+564 RGR

-607 SHGSAVPYLPLVDI
+607 SYGSAVPYLPLVDI
-621 LHHAFRITEADEPAR
+621 LRHAFRITEADGPER
-636 IRERVHAGL
+636 VRERVHAGL
-645 SELEIDPDETAPFL
+645 RELEIEPDEAAPFL

-664 VKEGTERLEVLSDEV
+664 VREGAERLEMLSDEV
-679 MGTRTLDAFRQIILK
+679 MRARTLDAFRQLILK
-694 GSRRRPI
+694 GGRRRPI
-701 VFVVEDL
+701 IFVVEDL
-708 HWVDKTSEDSLAFL
+708 HWVDKASEDCLTFL
-722 VEHLSAAPILFLAT
+722 VEHLAASPILFLAI
-736 YRPGYRPRWIDK
+736 YRPGYRPPWMDK

-804 EQGGLR
+804 EQGNLQP
-810 ASLAVPD
+810 SQAVPD

-830 PVESRRLLQ
+830 PAESRRLLQ

-849 PELLEAIWEGP
+849 QQLLAAIWEGP
-860 LGPHLEE
+860 LEPHLDE
-867 LARLEFL
+867 LTRLELL
-874 YEQGRP
+874 YERGRP
-880 GGPVYAF
+880 GGPVYVF

-901 ESDRRALHA
+901 ESGRRALHA
-910 AAGRALESLYAGRL
+910 AAGRALETLYGGRL

-956 RSYAHEEAVRALQEA
+956 RSYAHEEAVHGLQEA

-984 TRLFDLLLRQ
+984 ARLFDLLLRQ

-1015 ERVDRQG
+1015 ERIDRLG

-1041 GQYERAAQNARRA
+1041 GQYERAAQNAERA
-1054 IAEATQCGDEATMGK
+1054 IAEARQCDDEATMGK
-1069 AYSLLAIQ
+1069 AHSLLAIQ
-1077 SVLSGEAHA
+1077 SVLSGEAHQ

-1100 TAERWWLG
+1100 TGERWWLG

-1118 CQMGEFEPAL
+1118 TQMGEFESAL
-1128 QAEGRAH
+1128 EAEGRAH
-1135 AIGEGIGD
+1135 AIGEDIGD

-1153 SGIIYASVGEYA
+1153 SGIIYASVGEYE
-1165 AGIAACERALRQ
+1165 AGIEACERALRR

-1191 GYAYLEQGDTAAA
+1191 GYAYLEKGDTAAA

-1214 FAEFRYRPFQ
+1214 FTEFRYRPFQ

-1248 MQGLVLTREANFR
+1248 RQGLVITREANFR
-1261 TGLGWAQQALGRIA
+1261 TGLGWAQQTLGRIA
-1275 VTRGAY
+1275 QARGAY
-1281 AEAQAQLNA
+1281 AEAEAHLTA

-1315 RLQGNQEAV
+1315 RLQGNREAL

-1343 VGLAAHLARQAGVVL
+1343 VRLAAHLARQFGVVL
-1358 SDEPSA
+1358 SGEPPA

>member
-1 MNRLLRELVGES
+1 MNTLLKELIGES
-13 PGIEAVREKIQRLL
+13 PGIEAVREKIRRLL

-36 PPILIDG
+36 PPILLDG
-43 ETGAGKGLVA
+43 ETGTGKGLVA
-53 WLIHRAGPR
+53 WLIHRVGPR

-133 RSVRRLGSTRSEPID
+133 RSVRRLGSTRSEPVD
-148 VWIVAATNEDLAVA
+148 VWIVAATNEDLAGA

-174 RLAVLTLRVP
+174 RLAVLTLWVP

-189 REDVLLLADHFLA
+189 GEDVLFLADHFLA
-202 RAGAEYGLAPKT
+202 RACAEYGLPPKT
-214 FTPDARAALLS
+214 FTPDARAALLG

-249 EVTAEM
+249 EVTAET
-255 LGLHEA
+255 LGLHQA
-261 PARSE
+261 PVRSE
-266 SAGALEARARPLAD
+266 HASTVERRTRPLAD
-280 AADST
+280 AVDPD
-285 ERSRL
+285 ERSHL
-290 LEALGE
+290 LEALSA

-314 LRYRLEKHGLHREGG
+314 LRYRLEKHGLHREGE
-329 ATPRRRPSEPAPRP
+329 ALSRRRPSEPPPRA
-343 RPVAVGAP
+343 RSAAVSVPVP
-351 PASPTPAPASAVRWE
+351 PAPASAVRWE

-374 AVVGAPGLASPLYTS
+374 AVAGAPGLASPLYTS
-389 RAVQVLVEKA
+389 RAVQVLVEKV

-409 SPAGV
+409 SPCGV

-420 EPVED
+420 EPAED
-425 APRRAAHAAMAIQ
+425 APRRAAHAAMAIH

-464 VGQAAGHLRIDP
+464 VGQAAGHVRIDP
-476 DAKRGAGGVLDV
+476 DAKRDAGGILDV

-500 SEAAASLLERRFALI
+500 SEAAASLLERRFAL
-515 AIDARTPDV
+515 TPIGALTSHV
-524 VPGRVYR
+524 VPGGVYR

-538 LGFGQRL
+538 LGFGQRP

-556 LLLSRLTA
+556 LLLSRLAAAT
-564 VPRGH
+564 RGR

-607 SHGSAVPYLPLVDI
+607 SYGSAVPYLPLVDI
-621 LHHAFRITEADEPAR
+621 LRHAFRITEADGPER
-636 IRERVHAGL
+636 VRERVHAGL
-645 SELEIDPDETAPFL
+645 RELEIEPDEAAPFL

-664 VKEGTERLEVLSDEV
+664 VREGAERLEMLSDEV
-679 MGTRTLDAFRQIILK
+679 MRARTLDAFRQLILK
-694 GSRRRPI
+694 GGRRRPI
-701 VFVVEDL
+701 IFVVEDL
-708 HWVDKTSEDSLAFL
+708 HWVDKASEDCLTFL
-722 VEHLSAAPILFLAT
+722 VEHLAASPILFLAI
-736 YRPGYRPRWIDK
+736 YRPGYRPPWMDK

-804 EQGGLR
+804 EQGNLQP
-810 ASLAVPD
+810 SQAVPD

-830 PVESRRLLQ
+830 PAESRRLLQ

-849 PELLEAIWEGP
+849 QQLLAAIWEGP
-860 LGPHLEE
+860 LEPHLDE
-867 LARLEFL
+867 LTRLELL
-874 YEQGRP
+874 YERGRP
-880 GGPVYAF
+880 GGPVYVF

-901 ESDRRALHA
+901 ESGRRALHA
-910 AAGRALESLYAGRL
+910 AAGRALETLYGGRL

-956 RSYAHEEAVRALQEA
+956 RSYAHEEAVHGLQEA

-984 TRLFDLLLRQ
+984 ARLFDLLLRQ

-1015 ERVDRQG
+1015 ERIDRLG

-1041 GQYERAAQNARRA
+1041 GQYERVAQNAERA
-1054 IAEATQCGDEATMGK
+1054 IAEARQCDDEATMGK
-1069 AYSLLAIQ
+1069 AHSLLAIQ
-1077 SVLSGEAHA
+1077 SVLSGEAHQ

-1100 TAERWWLG
+1100 TGERWWLG

-1118 CQMGEFEPAL
+1118 TQMGEFESAL
-1128 QAEGRAH
+1128 EAEGRAH
-1135 AIGEGIGD
+1135 AIGEDIGD

-1153 SGIIYASVGEYA
+1153 SGIIYASVGEYE
-1165 AGIAACERALRQ
+1165 AGIEACERALRR

-1191 GYAYLEQGDTAAA
+1191 GYAYLEKGDTAAA

-1214 FAEFRYRPFQ
+1214 FTEFRYRPFQ

-1248 MQGLVLTREANFR
+1248 RQGLVITREANFR
-1261 TGLGWAQQALGRIA
+1261 TGLGWAQQTLGRIA
-1275 VTRGAY
+1275 QARGAY
-1281 AEAQAQLNA
+1281 AEAEAHLTA

-1315 RLQGNQEAV
+1315 RLQGNREAL

-1343 VGLAAHLARQAGVVL
+1343 VRLAAHLARQFGVVL
-1358 SDEPSA
+1358 SGEPPA

>member
-1 MNRLLRELVGES
+1 MNTLLKELIGES
-13 PGIEAVREKIQRLL
+13 PGIEAVREKIRRLL

-36 PPILIDG
+36 PPILLDG
-43 ETGAGKGLVA
+43 ETGTGKGLVA
-53 WLIHRAGPR
+53 WLIHRVGPR

-133 RSVRRLGSTRSEPID
+133 RSVRRLGSTRSEPVD
-148 VWIVAATNEDLAVA
+148 VWIVAATNEDLAGA

-174 RLAVLTLRVP
+174 RLAVLTLWVP

-189 REDVLLLADHFLA
+189 GEDVLFLADHFLA
-202 RAGAEYGLAPKT
+202 RACAEYGLPPKT
-214 FTPDARAALLS
+214 FTPDARAALLG

-249 EVTAEM
+249 EVTAET

-261 PARSE
+261 PVRSE
-266 SAGALEARARPLAD
+266 HASTVERRTRPLAD
-280 AADST
+280 AVDPD
-285 ERSRL
+285 ERSHL
-290 LEALGE
+290 LEALSA

-314 LRYRLEKHGLHREGG
+314 LRYRLEKHGLHREGE
-329 ATPRRRPSEPAPRP
+329 ALSRRRPSEPPPRA
-343 RPVAVGAP
+343 RSAAVSVPVP
-351 PASPTPAPASAVRWE
+351 PAPASAVRWE

-374 AVVGAPGLASPLYTS
+374 AVAGAPGLASPLYRS
-389 RAVQVLVEKA
+389 RAVQVLVEKV

-409 SPAGV
+409 SPGGV

-420 EPVED
+420 EPAED
-425 APRRAAHAAMAIQ
+425 APRRAAHAAMAIH
-438 KAGERARRAGDE
+438 KAGERARRAGDD

-464 VGQAAGHLRIDP
+464 VGQAAGHVRIDP
-476 DAKRGAGGVLDV
+476 DAKRDAGGILDV

-515 AIDARTPDV
+515 PIGALTSHV

-538 LGFGQRL
+538 LGFGQRP

-556 LLLSRLTA
+556 LLLSRLAAAT
-564 VPRGH
+564 RGR

-607 SHGSAVPYLPLVDI
+607 SYGSAVPYLPLVDI
-621 LHHAFRITEADEPAR
+621 LRHAFRITEADGPER
-636 IRERVHAGL
+636 VRERVHAGL
-645 SELEIDPDETAPFL
+645 RELEIEPDEAAPFL

-664 VKEGTERLEVLSDEV
+664 VREGAERLEMLSDEV
-679 MGTRTLDAFRQIILK
+679 MRARTLDAFRQLILK
-694 GSRRRPI
+694 GGRRRPI
-701 VFVVEDL
+701 IFVVEDL
-708 HWVDKTSEDSLAFL
+708 HWIDKASEDCLTFL
-722 VEHLSAAPILFLAT
+722 VEHLAASPILFLAT
-736 YRPGYRPRWIDK
+736 YRPGYRPPWMDK

-804 EQGGLR
+804 EQGNLQPSR
-810 ASLAVPD
+810 AVPD

-830 PVESRRLLQ
+830 PAESRRLLQ

-849 PELLEAIWEGP
+849 QQLLAAIWEGP
-860 LGPHLEE
+860 LEPHLDE
-867 LARLEFL
+867 LTRLELL
-874 YEQGRP
+874 YERGRP
-880 GGPVYAF
+880 GGPVYVF

-901 ESDRRALHA
+901 ESGRRALHA
-910 AAGRALESLYAGRL
+910 AAGRALETLYGGRL

-956 RSYAHEEAVRALQEA
+956 RSYAHEEAVHGLQEA
-971 VAHVGRLPEAERD
+971 VAHAGRLPEVERD
-984 TRLFDLLLRQ
+984 ARLFDLLLRQ

-1006 VLDLLLPHQ
+1006 VLDLLLPNQ
-1015 ERVDRQG
+1015 ERIDRLG

-1041 GQYERAAQNARRA
+1041 GQYERAAQNAERA
-1054 IAEATQCGDEATMGK
+1054 IAEARQCDDEATMGK
-1069 AYSLLAIQ
+1069 AHSLLAIQ
-1077 SVLSGEAHA
+1077 SVLSGEAHQ

-1100 TAERWWLG
+1100 TGERWWLG
-1108 HAYWMVGLNY
+1108 HAYWIVGLNY
-1118 CQMGEFEPAL
+1118 TQMGEFESAL
-1128 QAEGRAH
+1128 EAEGRAH
-1135 AIGEGIGD
+1135 AIGEDIGD

-1153 SGIIYASVGEYA
+1153 SGIIYASVGEYE
-1165 AGIAACERALRQ
+1165 AGIEACERALRR

-1191 GYAYLEQGDTAAA
+1191 GYAYLEKGDTAAA

-1214 FAEFRYRPFQ
+1214 FTEFRYRPFQ

-1248 MQGLVLTREANFR
+1248 RQGLVITREANFR
-1261 TGLGWAQQALGRIA
+1261 TGLGWAQQTLGRIA
-1275 VTRGAY
+1275 QARGAY
-1281 AEAQAQLNA
+1281 AEAEAHLTA

-1315 RLQGNQEAV
+1315 RLQGNREAL

-1343 VGLAAHLARQAGVVL
+1343 VRLAAHLARQFGVVL
-1358 SDEPSA
+1358 SGEPPA

>member
-1 MNRLLRELVGES
+1 LNTLLKELIGES
-13 PGIEAVREKIQRLL
+13 PGIEAVREKIRRLL

-36 PPILIDG
+36 PPILLDG
-43 ETGAGKGLVA
+43 ETGTGKGLVA
-53 WLIHRAGPR
+53 WLIHRVGPR

-133 RSVRRLGSTRSEPID
+133 RSVRRLGSTRSEPVD
-148 VWIVAATNEDLAVA
+148 VWIVAATNEDLAGA

-174 RLAVLTLRVP
+174 RLAVLTLWVP

-189 REDVLLLADHFLA
+189 GEDVLFLADHFLA
-202 RAGAEYGLAPKT
+202 RACAEYGLPPKT
-214 FTPDARAALLS
+214 FTPDARAALLG

-249 EVTAEM
+249 EVTAET
-255 LGLHEA
+255 LGLHQA
-261 PARSE
+261 PVRSE
-266 SAGALEARARPLAD
+266 HATTVERRTRPLAD
-280 AADST
+280 AVDPD
-285 ERSRL
+285 ERSHL
-290 LEALGE
+290 LEALSA

-314 LRYRLEKHGLHREGG
+314 LRYRLEKHGLHREGE
-329 ATPRRRPSEPAPRP
+329 ALSRRRPSEPPPRA
-343 RPVAVGAP
+343 RSAAVSVPVP
-351 PASPTPAPASAVRWE
+351 PAPASAVRWE

-374 AVVGAPGLASPLYTS
+374 AVAGAPGLASPLYTS
-389 RAVQVLVEKA
+389 RAVQVLVEKV

-409 SPAGV
+409 SPGGV

-420 EPVED
+420 EPAED
-425 APRRAAHAAMAIQ
+425 APRRAAHAAMAIH
-438 KAGERARRAGDE
+438 KAGERARRAGDD

-464 VGQAAGHLRIDP
+464 VGQAAGHVRIDP
-476 DAKRGAGGVLDV
+476 DAKRDAGGILDV

-500 SEAAASLLERRFALI
+500 SEAAASLLERRFAL
-515 AIDARTPDV
+515 TPIGALTSHV

-538 LGFGQRL
+538 LGFGQRP

-556 LLLSRLTA
+556 LLLSRLAAAT
-564 VPRGH
+564 RGR

-607 SHGSAVPYLPLVDI
+607 SYGSAVPYLPLVDI
-621 LHHAFRITEADEPAR
+621 LRHAFRITEADGPER
-636 IRERVHAGL
+636 VRERVHAGL
-645 SELEIDPDETAPFL
+645 RELEIEPDEAAPFL

-664 VKEGTERLEVLSDEV
+664 VREGAERLEMLSDEV
-679 MGTRTLDAFRQIILK
+679 MRARTLDAFRQLILK
-694 GSRRRPI
+694 GGRRRPI
-701 VFVVEDL
+701 IFVVEDL
-708 HWVDKTSEDSLAFL
+708 HWVDKASEDCLTFL
-722 VEHLSAAPILFLAT
+722 VEHLAASPILFLAI
-736 YRPGYRPRWIDK
+736 YRPGYRPPWMDK

-804 EQGGLR
+804 EQGNLQP
-810 ASLAVPD
+810 SQAVPD

-830 PVESRRLLQ
+830 PAESRRLLQ

-849 PELLEAIWEGP
+849 QQLLAAIWEGP
-860 LGPHLEE
+860 LEPHLDE
-867 LARLEFL
+867 LTRLELL
-874 YEQGRP
+874 YERGRP
-880 GGPVYAF
+880 GGPVYVF

-901 ESDRRALHA
+901 ESGRRALHA
-910 AAGRALESLYAGRL
+910 AAGRALETLYGGRL

-956 RSYAHEEAVRALQEA
+956 RSYAHEEAVHGLQEA

-984 TRLFDLLLRQ
+984 ARLFDLLLRQ

-1006 VLDLLLPHQ
+1006 VLDLFLPHQ
-1015 ERVDRQG
+1015 ERIDRLG

-1041 GQYERAAQNARRA
+1041 GQYERAAQNAERA
-1054 IAEATQCGDEATMGK
+1054 IAEARQCDDEATMGK
-1069 AYSLLAIQ
+1069 AHSLLAIQ
-1077 SVLSGEAHA
+1077 SVLSGEAHQ

-1100 TAERWWLG
+1100 TGERWWLG

-1118 CQMGEFEPAL
+1118 TQMGEFESAL
-1128 QAEGRAH
+1128 EAEGRAH
-1135 AIGEGIGD
+1135 AIGEDIGD

-1153 SGIIYASVGEYA
+1153 SGIIYASVGEYE
-1165 AGIAACERALRQ
+1165 AGIEACERALRR

-1191 GYAYLEQGDTAAA
+1191 GYAYLEKGDTAAA

-1214 FAEFRYRPFQ
+1214 FTEFRYRPFQ

-1248 MQGLVLTREANFR
+1248 RQGLVITREANFR
-1261 TGLGWAQQALGRIA
+1261 TGLGWAQQTLGRIA
-1275 VTRGAY
+1275 QARGVY
-1281 AEAQAQLNA
+1281 AEAEAHLTA

-1315 RLQGNQEAV
+1315 RLQGNREAL

-1343 VGLAAHLARQAGVVL
+1343 VRLAAHLARQFGVVL
-1358 SDEPSA
+1358 SGEPPA

>member
-1 MNRLLRELVGES
+1 LNTLLKELIGES
-13 PGIEAVREKIQRLL
+13 PGIEAVREKIRRLL

-36 PPILIDG
+36 PPILLDG
-43 ETGAGKGLVA
+43 ETGTGKGLVA
-53 WLIHRAGPR
+53 WLIHRVGPR

-133 RSVRRLGSTRSEPID
+133 RSVRRLGSTRSEPVD
-148 VWIVAATNEDLAVA
+148 VWIVAATNEDLAGA

-174 RLAVLTLRVP
+174 RLAVLTLWVP

-189 REDVLLLADHFLA
+189 GEDVLFLADHFLA
-202 RAGAEYGLAPKT
+202 RACAEYGLPPKT
-214 FTPDARAALLS
+214 FTPDARAALLG

-249 EVTAEM
+249 EVTAET

-261 PARSE
+261 PVRSE
-266 SAGALEARARPLAD
+266 HASTVERRTRPLAD
-280 AADST
+280 AVDPD
-285 ERSRL
+285 ERSHL
-290 LEALGE
+290 LEALSA

-314 LRYRLEKHGLHREGG
+314 LRYRLEKHGLHREGE
-329 ATPRRRPSEPAPRP
+329 ALSRRRPSEPPPRA
-343 RPVAVGAP
+343 RSAAVSVPVP
-351 PASPTPAPASAVRWE
+351 PAPASAVRWE

-374 AVVGAPGLASPLYTS
+374 AVAGAPGLASPLYTS
-389 RAVQVLVEKA
+389 RAVQVLVEKV

-409 SPAGV
+409 SPGGV

-420 EPVED
+420 EPAED
-425 APRRAAHAAMAIQ
+425 APRRAAHAAMAIH
-438 KAGERARRAGDE
+438 KAGERARRAGDD

-464 VGQAAGHLRIDP
+464 VGQAAGHVRIDP
-476 DAKRGAGGVLDV
+476 DAKRDAGGILDV

-515 AIDARTPDV
+515 PIGALTSHV

-538 LGFGQRL
+538 LGFGQRP

-556 LLLSRLTA
+556 LLLSRLAAAT
-564 VPRGH
+564 RGR

-607 SHGSAVPYLPLVDI
+607 SYGSAVPYLPLVDI
-621 LHHAFRITEADEPAR
+621 LRHAFRITEADGPER
-636 IRERVHAGL
+636 VRERVHAGL
-645 SELEIDPDETAPFL
+645 RELEIEPDEAAPFL

-664 VKEGTERLEVLSDEV
+664 VREGAERLEMLSDEV
-679 MGTRTLDAFRQIILK
+679 MRARTLDAFRQLILK
-694 GSRRRPI
+694 GGRRRPI
-701 VFVVEDL
+701 IFVVEDL
-708 HWVDKTSEDSLAFL
+708 HWVDKASEDCLTFL
-722 VEHLSAAPILFLAT
+722 VEHLAASPILFLAI
-736 YRPGYRPRWIDK
+736 YRPGYRPPWMDK

-804 EQGGLR
+804 EQGNLQPSR
-810 ASLAVPD
+810 AVPD

-830 PVESRRLLQ
+830 PAESRRLLQ

-849 PELLEAIWEGP
+849 QQLLAAIWEGP
-860 LGPHLEE
+860 LEPHLDE
-867 LARLEFL
+867 LTRLELL
-874 YEQGRP
+874 YERGRP
-880 GGPVYAF
+880 GGPVYVF

-901 ESDRRALHA
+901 ESGRRALHA
-910 AAGRALESLYAGRL
+910 AAGRALETLYGGRL

-956 RSYAHEEAVRALQEA
+956 RSYAHEEAVHGLQEA

-984 TRLFDLLLRQ
+984 ARLFDLLLRQ

-1006 VLDLLLPHQ
+1006 VLDLFLPHQ
-1015 ERVDRQG
+1015 ERIDRLG

-1041 GQYERAAQNARRA
+1041 GQYERAAQNAERA
-1054 IAEATQCGDEATMGK
+1054 IAEARQCDDEATMGK
-1069 AYSLLAIQ
+1069 AHSLLAIQ
-1077 SVLSGEAHA
+1077 SVLSGEAHQ

-1100 TAERWWLG
+1100 TGERWWLG

-1118 CQMGEFEPAL
+1118 TQMGEFESAL
-1128 QAEGRAH
+1128 EAEGRAH
-1135 AIGEGIGD
+1135 AIGEDIGD

-1153 SGIIYASVGEYA
+1153 SGIIYASVGEYE
-1165 AGIAACERALRQ
+1165 AGIEACERALRR

-1191 GYAYLEQGDTAAA
+1191 GYAYLEKGDTAAA

-1214 FAEFRYRPFQ
+1214 FTEFRYRPFQ

-1248 MQGLVLTREANFR
+1248 RQGLVITREANFR
-1261 TGLGWAQQALGRIA
+1261 TGLGWAQQTLGRIA
-1275 VTRGAY
+1275 QARGVY
-1281 AEAQAQLNA
+1281 AEAEAHLTA

-1315 RLQGNQEAV
+1315 RLQGNREAL

-1343 VGLAAHLARQAGVVL
+1343 VRLAAHLARQFGVVL
-1358 SDEPSA
+1358 SGEPPP

>member
-1 MNRLLRELVGES
+1 LNTLLKELIGES
-13 PGIEAVREKIQRLL
+13 PGIEAVREKIRRLL

-36 PPILIDG
+36 PPILLDG
-43 ETGAGKGLVA
+43 ETGTGKGLVA
-53 WLIHRAGPR
+53 WLIHRVGPR

-133 RSVRRLGSTRSEPID
+133 RSVRRLGSTRSEPVD
-148 VWIVAATNEDLAVA
+148 VWIVAATNEDLAGA

-174 RLAVLTLRVP
+174 RLAVLTLWVP

-189 REDVLLLADHFLA
+189 GEDVLFLADHFLA
-202 RAGAEYGLAPKT
+202 RACAEYGLPPKT
-214 FTPDARAALLS
+214 FTPDARAALLG

-249 EVTAEM
+249 EVTAET

-261 PARSE
+261 PVRSE
-266 SAGALEARARPLAD
+266 HASTVERRTRPLAD
-280 AADST
+280 AVDPD
-285 ERSRL
+285 ERGHL
-290 LEALGE
+290 LEALNA

-314 LRYRLEKHGLHREGG
+314 LRYRLEKHGLHREGE
-329 ATPRRRPSEPAPRP
+329 ALSRRRPSEPPPRA
-343 RPVAVGAP
+343 RSAAVSVPVP
-351 PASPTPAPASAVRWE
+351 PAPASAVRWE

-374 AVVGAPGLASPLYTS
+374 AVAGAPGLASPLYTS
-389 RAVQVLVEKA
+389 RAVQVLVEKV

-409 SPAGV
+409 SPGGV

-420 EPVED
+420 EPAED
-425 APRRAAHAAMAIQ
+425 APRRAAHAAMAIH

-464 VGQAAGHLRIDP
+464 VGQAAGHVRIDP
-476 DAKRGAGGVLDV
+476 DAKRDAGGILDV

-500 SEAAASLLERRFALI
+500 SEAAASLLERRFAL
-515 AIDARTPDV
+515 TPIGALTSHV

-538 LGFGQRL
+538 LGFGQRP

-556 LLLSRLTA
+556 LLLSRLAAAT
-564 VPRGH
+564 RGR

-607 SHGSAVPYLPLVDI
+607 SYGSAVPYLPLVDI
-621 LHHAFRITEADEPAR
+621 LRHAFRITEADGPER
-636 IRERVHAGL
+636 VRERVHAGL
-645 SELEIDPDETAPFL
+645 RELEIEPDEAAPFL

-664 VKEGTERLEVLSDEV
+664 VREGAERLEMLSDEV
-679 MGTRTLDAFRQIILK
+679 MRARTLDAFRQLILK
-694 GSRRRPI
+694 GGRRRPI
-701 VFVVEDL
+701 IFVVEDL
-708 HWVDKTSEDSLAFL
+708 HWVDKASEDCLTFL
-722 VEHLSAAPILFLAT
+722 VEHLAASPILFLAI
-736 YRPGYRPRWIDK
+736 YRPGYRPPWMDK

-804 EQGGLR
+804 EQGNLQP
-810 ASLAVPD
+810 SQAVPD

-830 PVESRRLLQ
+830 PAESRRLLQ

-849 PELLEAIWEGP
+849 QQLLAAIWEGP
-860 LGPHLEE
+860 LEPHLDE
-867 LARLEFL
+867 LTRLELL
-874 YEQGRP
+874 YERGRP
-880 GGPVYAF
+880 GGPVYVF

-901 ESDRRALHA
+901 ESGRRALHA
-910 AAGRALESLYAGRL
+910 AAGRALETLYGGRL

-956 RSYAHEEAVRALQEA
+956 RSYAHEEAVHGLQEA

-984 TRLFDLLLRQ
+984 ARLFDLLLRQ

-1015 ERVDRQG
+1015 ERIDRLG

-1041 GQYERAAQNARRA
+1041 GQYERAAQNAERA
-1054 IAEATQCGDEATMGK
+1054 IAEARQCDDEATMGK
-1069 AYSLLAIQ
+1069 AHSLLAIQ
-1077 SVLSGEAHA
+1077 SVLSGEAHQ

-1100 TAERWWLG
+1100 TGERWWLG

-1118 CQMGEFEPAL
+1118 TQMGEFESAL
-1128 QAEGRAH
+1128 EAEGRAH
-1135 AIGEGIGD
+1135 AIGEDIGD

-1153 SGIIYASVGEYA
+1153 SGIIYASVGEYE
-1165 AGIAACERALRQ
+1165 AGIEACERALRR

-1191 GYAYLEQGDTAAA
+1191 GYAYLEKGDTAAA

-1214 FAEFRYRPFQ
+1214 FTEFRYRPFQ

-1248 MQGLVLTREANFR
+1248 RQGLVITREANFR
-1261 TGLGWAQQALGRIA
+1261 TGLGWAQQTLGRIA
-1275 VTRGAY
+1275 QARGAY
-1281 AEAQAQLNA
+1281 AEAEAHLTA

-1315 RLQGNQEAV
+1315 RLQGNREAL

-1343 VGLAAHLARQAGVVL
+1343 VRLAAHLARQFGVVL
-1358 SDEPSA
+1358 SGEPPA

>member
-1 MNRLLRELVGES
+1 MNTLLKELIGES
-13 PGIEAVREKIQRLL
+13 PGIEAVREKIRRLL

-36 PPILIDG
+36 PPILLDG
-43 ETGAGKGLVA
+43 ETGTGKGLVA
-53 WLIHRAGPR
+53 WLIHRVGPR

-133 RSVRRLGSTRSEPID
+133 RSVRRLGSTRSEPVD
-148 VWIVAATNEDLAVA
+148 VWIVAATNEDLAGA

-174 RLAVLTLRVP
+174 RLAVLTLWVP

-189 REDVLLLADHFLA
+189 GEDVLFLADHFLA
-202 RAGAEYGLAPKT
+202 RACAEYGLPPKT
-214 FTPDARAALLS
+214 FTPDARAALLG

-249 EVTAEM
+249 EVTAET
-255 LGLHEA
+255 LGLHQA
-261 PARSE
+261 PVRSE
-266 SAGALEARARPLAD
+266 HATTVERRTRPLAD
-280 AADST
+280 AVDPD

-290 LEALGE
+290 LEALSA

-314 LRYRLEKHGLHREGG
+314 LRYRLEKHGLHREGE
-329 ATPRRRPSEPAPRP
+329 ALSRRRPSEPPPRA
-343 RPVAVGAP
+343 RSAAVSVPVP
-351 PASPTPAPASAVRWE
+351 PAPASAVRWE

-374 AVVGAPGLASPLYTS
+374 AVAGAPGLASPLYTS
-389 RAVQVLVEKA
+389 RAVQVLVEKV

-409 SPAGV
+409 SPGGV

-420 EPVED
+420 EPAED
-425 APRRAAHAAMAIQ
+425 APRRAAHAAMAIH

-464 VGQAAGHLRIDP
+464 VGQAAGHVRIDP
-476 DAKRGAGGVLDV
+476 DAKRDAGGILDV

-500 SEAAASLLERRFALI
+500 SEAAASLLERRFAL
-515 AIDARTPDV
+515 TPIGALTSHV

-538 LGFGQRL
+538 LGFGQRP

-556 LLLSRLTA
+556 LLLSRLAAAT
-564 VPRGH
+564 RGR

-607 SHGSAVPYLPLVDI
+607 SYGSAVPYLPLVDI
-621 LHHAFRITEADEPAR
+621 LRHAFRITEADGPER
-636 IRERVHAGL
+636 VRERVHAGL
-645 SELEIDPDETAPFL
+645 RELEIEPDEAAPFL

-664 VKEGTERLEVLSDEV
+664 VREGAERLEMLSDEV
-679 MGTRTLDAFRQIILK
+679 MRARTLDAFRQLILK
-694 GSRRRPI
+694 GGRRRPI
-701 VFVVEDL
+701 IFVVEDL
-708 HWVDKTSEDSLAFL
+708 HWVDKASEDCLTFL
-722 VEHLSAAPILFLAT
+722 VEHLAASPILFLAI
-736 YRPGYRPRWIDK
+736 YRPGYRPPWMDK

-804 EQGGLR
+804 EQGNLQP
-810 ASLAVPD
+810 SQAVPD

-830 PVESRRLLQ
+830 PAESRRLLQ

-849 PELLEAIWEGP
+849 QQLLAAIWEGP
-860 LGPHLEE
+860 LEPHLDE
-867 LARLEFL
+867 LTRLELL
-874 YEQGRP
+874 YERGRP
-880 GGPVYAF
+880 GGPVYVF

-901 ESDRRALHA
+901 ESGRRALHA
-910 AAGRALESLYAGRL
+910 AAGRALETLYGGRL

-956 RSYAHEEAVRALQEA
+956 RSYAHEEAVHGLQEA

-984 TRLFDLLLRQ
+984 ARLFDLLLRQ

-1006 VLDLLLPHQ
+1006 VLDLLLPNQ
-1015 ERVDRQG
+1015 ERIDRLG

-1041 GQYERAAQNARRA
+1041 GQYERAAQNAERA
-1054 IAEATQCGDEATMGK
+1054 IAEARQCDDEATMGK
-1069 AYSLLAIQ
+1069 AHSLLAIQ
-1077 SVLSGEAHA
+1077 SVLSGEAHQ

-1100 TAERWWLG
+1100 TGERWWLG

-1118 CQMGEFEPAL
+1118 TQMGEFESAL
-1128 QAEGRAH
+1128 EAEGRAH
-1135 AIGEGIGD
+1135 AIGEDIGD

-1153 SGIIYASVGEYA
+1153 SGIIYASVGEYE
-1165 AGIAACERALRQ
+1165 AGIEACERALRR

-1191 GYAYLEQGDTAAA
+1191 GYAYLEKGDTAAA

-1214 FAEFRYRPFQ
+1214 FTEFRYRPFQ

-1248 MQGLVLTREANFR
+1248 RQGLVITREANFR
-1261 TGLGWAQQALGRIA
+1261 TGLGWAQQTLGRIA
-1275 VTRGAY
+1275 QARGAY
-1281 AEAQAQLNA
+1281 AEAEAHLTA

-1315 RLQGNQEAV
+1315 RLQGNREAL

-1343 VGLAAHLARQAGVVL
+1343 VRLAAHLARQFGVVL
-1358 SDEPSA
+1358 SGEPPA

>member
-1 MNRLLRELVGES
+1 LNTLLKELIGES
-13 PGIEAVREKIQRLL
+13 PGIEAVREKIRRLL

-36 PPILIDG
+36 PPILLDG
-43 ETGAGKGLVA
+43 ETGTGKGLVA
-53 WLIHRAGPR
+53 WLIHRVGPR

-133 RSVRRLGSTRSEPID
+133 RSVRRLGSTRSEPVD
-148 VWIVAATNEDLAVA
+148 VWIVAATNEDLAGA

-174 RLAVLTLRVP
+174 RLAVLTLWVP

-189 REDVLLLADHFLA
+189 GEDVLFLADHFLA
-202 RAGAEYGLAPKT
+202 RACAEYGLPPKT
-214 FTPDARAALLS
+214 FTPDARAALLG

-249 EVTAEM
+249 EVTAET

-261 PARSE
+261 PVRSE
-266 SAGALEARARPLAD
+266 HASTVERRTRPLAD
-280 AADST
+280 AVDPD
-285 ERSRL
+285 ERGHL
-290 LEALGE
+290 LEALNA

-314 LRYRLEKHGLHREGG
+314 LRYRLEKHGLHREGE
-329 ATPRRRPSEPAPRP
+329 ALSRRRPSEPPPRA
-343 RPVAVGAP
+343 RSAAVSVPVP
-351 PASPTPAPASAVRWE
+351 PAPASAVRWE

-374 AVVGAPGLASPLYTS
+374 AVAGAPGLASPLYTS
-389 RAVQVLVEKA
+389 RAVQVLVEKV

-409 SPAGV
+409 SPGGV

-420 EPVED
+420 EPAED
-425 APRRAAHAAMAIQ
+425 APRRAAHAAMAIH
-438 KAGERARRAGDE
+438 KAGERARRAGDD

-464 VGQAAGHLRIDP
+464 VGQAAGHVRIDP
-476 DAKRGAGGVLDV
+476 DAKRDAGGILDV

-500 SEAAASLLERRFALI
+500 SEAAASLLERRFAL
-515 AIDARTPDV
+515 TPIGALTSHV
-524 VPGRVYR
+524 VPGGVYR

-538 LGFGQRL
+538 LGFGQRP

-556 LLLSRLTA
+556 LLLSRLAAAT
-564 VPRGH
+564 RGR

-607 SHGSAVPYLPLVDI
+607 SYGSAVPYLPLVDI
-621 LHHAFRITEADEPAR
+621 LRHAFRITEADGPER
-636 IRERVHAGL
+636 VRERVHAGL
-645 SELEIDPDETAPFL
+645 RELEIEPDEAAPFL

-664 VKEGTERLEVLSDEV
+664 VREGAERLEMLSDEV
-679 MGTRTLDAFRQIILK
+679 MRARTLDAFRQLILK
-694 GSRRRPI
+694 GGRRRPI
-701 VFVVEDL
+701 IFVVEDL
-708 HWVDKTSEDSLAFL
+708 HWVDKASEDCLTFL
-722 VEHLSAAPILFLAT
+722 VEHLAASPILFLAI
-736 YRPGYRPRWIDK
+736 YRPGYRPPWMDK

-804 EQGGLR
+804 EQGNLQP
-810 ASLAVPD
+810 SQAVPD

-830 PVESRRLLQ
+830 PAESRRLLQ

-849 PELLEAIWEGP
+849 QQLLAAIWEGP
-860 LGPHLEE
+860 LEPHLDE
-867 LARLEFL
+867 LTRLELL
-874 YEQGRP
+874 YERGRP
-880 GGPVYAF
+880 GGPVYVF

-901 ESDRRALHA
+901 ESGRRALHA
-910 AAGRALESLYAGRL
+910 AAGRALETLYGGRL

-956 RSYAHEEAVRALQEA
+956 RSYAHEEAVHGLQEA

-984 TRLFDLLLRQ
+984 ARLFDLLLRQ

-1015 ERVDRQG
+1015 ERIDRLG

-1041 GQYERAAQNARRA
+1041 GQYERAAQNAERA
-1054 IAEATQCGDEATMGK
+1054 IAEARQCDDEATMGK
-1069 AYSLLAIQ
+1069 AHSLLAIQ
-1077 SVLSGEAHA
+1077 SVLSGEAHQ

-1100 TAERWWLG
+1100 TGERWWLG

-1118 CQMGEFEPAL
+1118 TQMGEFESAL
-1128 QAEGRAH
+1128 EAEGRAH
-1135 AIGEGIGD
+1135 AIGEDIGD

-1153 SGIIYASVGEYA
+1153 SGIIYASVGEYE
-1165 AGIAACERALRQ
+1165 AGIEACERALRR

-1191 GYAYLEQGDTAAA
+1191 GYAYLEKGDTAAA

-1214 FAEFRYRPFQ
+1214 FTEFRYRPFQ

-1248 MQGLVLTREANFR
+1248 RQGLVITREANFR
-1261 TGLGWAQQALGRIA
+1261 TGLGWAQQTLGRIA
-1275 VTRGAY
+1275 QARGVY
-1281 AEAQAQLNA
+1281 AEAEAHLTA

-1315 RLQGNQEAV
+1315 RLQGNREAL

-1343 VGLAAHLARQAGVVL
+1343 VRLAAHLARQFGVVL
-1358 SDEPSA
+1358 SGEPPA

>member
-1 MNRLLRELVGES
+1 MNTLLKELIGES
-13 PGIEAVREKIQRLL
+13 PGIEAVREKIRRLL

-36 PPILIDG
+36 PPILLDG
-43 ETGAGKGLVA
+43 ETGTGKGLVA
-53 WLIHRAGPR
+53 WLIHRVGPR

-133 RSVRRLGSTRSEPID
+133 RSVRRLGSTRSEPVD
-148 VWIVAATNEDLAVA
+148 VWIVAATNEDLAGA

-174 RLAVLTLRVP
+174 RLAVLTLWVP

-189 REDVLLLADHFLA
+189 GEDVLFLADHFLA
-202 RAGAEYGLAPKT
+202 RACAEYGLPPKT
-214 FTPDARAALLS
+214 FTPDARAALLG

-249 EVTAEM
+249 EVTAET
-255 LGLHEA
+255 LGLHQA
-261 PARSE
+261 PVRSE
-266 SAGALEARARPLAD
+266 HATTVERRTRPLAD
-280 AADST
+280 AVDPD
-285 ERSRL
+285 ERSHL
-290 LEALGE
+290 LEALSA

-314 LRYRLEKHGLHREGG
+314 LRYRLEKHGLHREGE
-329 ATPRRRPSEPAPRP
+329 ALSRRRPSEPPPRA
-343 RPVAVGAP
+343 RSAAVSVPVP
-351 PASPTPAPASAVRWE
+351 PAPASAVRWE

-374 AVVGAPGLASPLYTS
+374 AVAGAPGLASPLYTS
-389 RAVQVLVEKA
+389 RAVQVLVEKV

-409 SPAGV
+409 SPGGV

-420 EPVED
+420 EPAED
-425 APRRAAHAAMAIQ
+425 APRRAAHAAMAIH

-464 VGQAAGHLRIDP
+464 VGQAAGHVRIDP
-476 DAKRGAGGVLDV
+476 DAKRDAGGILDV

-500 SEAAASLLERRFALI
+500 SEAAASLLERRFAL
-515 AIDARTPDV
+515 TPIGALTSHV
-524 VPGRVYR
+524 VPGGVYR

-538 LGFGQRL
+538 LGFGQRP

-556 LLLSRLTA
+556 LLLSRLAAAT
-564 VPRGH
+564 RGR

-607 SHGSAVPYLPLVDI
+607 SYGSAVPYLPLVDI
-621 LHHAFRITEADEPAR
+621 LRHAFRITEADGPER
-636 IRERVHAGL
+636 VRERVHAGL
-645 SELEIDPDETAPFL
+645 RELEIEPDEAAPFL

-664 VKEGTERLEVLSDEV
+664 VREGAERLEMLSDEV
-679 MGTRTLDAFRQIILK
+679 MRARTLDAFRQLILK
-694 GSRRRPI
+694 GGRRRPI
-701 VFVVEDL
+701 IFVVEDL
-708 HWVDKTSEDSLAFL
+708 HWVDKASEDCLTFL
-722 VEHLSAAPILFLAT
+722 VEHLAASPILFLAI
-736 YRPGYRPRWIDK
+736 YRPGYRPPWMDK

-804 EQGGLR
+804 EQGNLQP
-810 ASLAVPD
+810 SQAVPD

-830 PVESRRLLQ
+830 PAESRRLLQ

-849 PELLEAIWEGP
+849 QQLLAAIWEGP
-860 LGPHLEE
+860 LEPHLDE
-867 LARLEFL
+867 LTRLELL
-874 YEQGRP
+874 YERGRP
-880 GGPVYAF
+880 GGPVYVF

-901 ESDRRALHA
+901 ESGRRALHA
-910 AAGRALESLYAGRL
+910 AAGRALETLYGGRL

-956 RSYAHEEAVRALQEA
+956 RSYAHEEAVHGLQEA

-984 TRLFDLLLRQ
+984 ARLFDLLLRQ

-1015 ERVDRQG
+1015 ERIDRLG

-1041 GQYERAAQNARRA
+1041 GQYERVAQNAERA
-1054 IAEATQCGDEATMGK
+1054 IAEARQCDDEATMGK
-1069 AYSLLAIQ
+1069 AHSLLAIQ
-1077 SVLSGEAHA
+1077 SVLSGEAHQ

-1100 TAERWWLG
+1100 TGERWWLG

-1118 CQMGEFEPAL
+1118 TQMGEFESAL
-1128 QAEGRAH
+1128 EAEGRAH
-1135 AIGEGIGD
+1135 AIGEDIGD

-1153 SGIIYASVGEYA
+1153 SGIIYASVGEYE
-1165 AGIAACERALRQ
+1165 AGIEACERALRR

-1191 GYAYLEQGDTAAA
+1191 GYAYLEKGDTAAA

-1214 FAEFRYRPFQ
+1214 FTEFRYRPFQ

-1248 MQGLVLTREANFR
+1248 RQGLVITREANFR
-1261 TGLGWAQQALGRIA
+1261 TGLGWAQQTLGRIA
-1275 VTRGAY
+1275 QARGAY
-1281 AEAQAQLNA
+1281 AEAEAHLTA

-1315 RLQGNQEAV
+1315 RLQGNREAL

-1343 VGLAAHLARQAGVVL
+1343 VRLAAHLARQFGVVL
-1358 SDEPSA
+1358 SGEPPA

>member
-1 MNRLLRELVGES
+1 MNTLLKELIGES
-13 PGIEAVREKIQRLL
+13 PGIEAVREKIRRLL

-36 PPILIDG
+36 PPILLDG
-43 ETGAGKGLVA
+43 ETGTGKGLVA
-53 WLIHRAGPR
+53 WLIHRVGPR

-133 RSVRRLGSTRSEPID
+133 RSVRRLGSTRSEPVD
-148 VWIVAATNEDLAVA
+148 VWIVAATNEDLAGA

-174 RLAVLTLRVP
+174 RLAVLTLWVP

-189 REDVLLLADHFLA
+189 GEDVLFLADHFLA
-202 RAGAEYGLAPKT
+202 RACAEYGLPPKT
-214 FTPDARAALLS
+214 FTPDARAALLG

-249 EVTAEM
+249 EVTAET
-255 LGLHEA
+255 LGLHQA
-261 PARSE
+261 PVRSE
-266 SAGALEARARPLAD
+266 HASTVERRTRPLAD
-280 AADST
+280 AVDPD
-285 ERSRL
+285 ERSHL
-290 LEALGE
+290 LEALSA

-314 LRYRLEKHGLHREGG
+314 LRYRLEKHGLHREGE
-329 ATPRRRPSEPAPRP
+329 ALSRRRPSEPPPRA
-343 RPVAVGAP
+343 RSAAVSVPVP
-351 PASPTPAPASAVRWE
+351 PAPASAVRWE

-374 AVVGAPGLASPLYTS
+374 AVAGAPGLASPLYTS
-389 RAVQVLVEKA
+389 RAVQVLVEKV

-409 SPAGV
+409 SPGGV

-420 EPVED
+420 EPAED
-425 APRRAAHAAMAIQ
+425 APRRAAHAAMAIH

-464 VGQAAGHLRIDP
+464 VGQAAGHVRIDP
-476 DAKRGAGGVLDV
+476 DAKRDAGGILDV

-500 SEAAASLLERRFALI
+500 SEAAASLLERRFAL
-515 AIDARTPDV
+515 TPIGALTSHV

-538 LGFGQRL
+538 LGFGQRP

-556 LLLSRLTA
+556 LLLSRLAAAT
-564 VPRGH
+564 RGR

-607 SHGSAVPYLPLVDI
+607 SYGSAVPYLPLVDI
-621 LHHAFRITEADEPAR
+621 LRHAFRITEADGPER
-636 IRERVHAGL
+636 VRERVHAGL
-645 SELEIDPDETAPFL
+645 RELEIEPDEAAPFL

-664 VKEGTERLEVLSDEV
+664 VREGAERLEMLSDEV
-679 MGTRTLDAFRQIILK
+679 MRARTLDAFRQLILK
-694 GSRRRPI
+694 GGRRRPI
-701 VFVVEDL
+701 IFVVEDL
-708 HWVDKTSEDSLAFL
+708 HWVDKASEDCLTFL
-722 VEHLSAAPILFLAT
+722 VEHLAASPILFLAI
-736 YRPGYRPRWIDK
+736 YRPGYRPPWMDK

-804 EQGGLR
+804 EQGNLQP
-810 ASLAVPD
+810 SQAVPD

-830 PVESRRLLQ
+830 PAESRRLLQ

-849 PELLEAIWEGP
+849 QQLLAAIWEGP
-860 LGPHLEE
+860 LEPHLDE
-867 LARLEFL
+867 LTRLELL
-874 YEQGRP
+874 YERGRP
-880 GGPVYAF
+880 GGPVYVF

-901 ESDRRALHA
+901 ESGRRALHA
-910 AAGRALESLYAGRL
+910 AAGRALETLYGGRL

-956 RSYAHEEAVRALQEA
+956 RSYAHEEAVHGLQEA

-984 TRLFDLLLRQ
+984 ARLFDLLLRQ

-1015 ERVDRQG
+1015 ERIDRLG

-1041 GQYERAAQNARRA
+1041 GQYERAAQNAERA
-1054 IAEATQCGDEATMGK
+1054 IAEARQCDDEATMGK
-1069 AYSLLAIQ
+1069 AHSLLAIQ
-1077 SVLSGEAHA
+1077 SVLSGEAHQ

-1100 TAERWWLG
+1100 TGERWWLG

-1118 CQMGEFEPAL
+1118 TQMGEFESAL
-1128 QAEGRAH
+1128 EAEGRAH
-1135 AIGEGIGD
+1135 AIGEDIGD

-1153 SGIIYASVGEYA
+1153 SGIIYASVGEYE
-1165 AGIAACERALRQ
+1165 AGIEACERALRR

-1191 GYAYLEQGDTAAA
+1191 GYAYLEKGDTAAA

-1214 FAEFRYRPFQ
+1214 FTEFRYRPFQ

-1248 MQGLVLTREANFR
+1248 RQGLVITREANFR
-1261 TGLGWAQQALGRIA
+1261 TGLGWAQQTLGRIA
-1275 VTRGAY
+1275 QARGAY
-1281 AEAQAQLNA
+1281 AEAEAHLTA

-1315 RLQGNQEAV
+1315 RLQGNREAL

-1343 VGLAAHLARQAGVVL
+1343 VRLAAHLARQFGVVL
-1358 SDEPSA
+1358 SGEPPA

>member
-1 MNRLLRELVGES
+1 LKELIGES
-13 PGIEAVREKIQRLL
+13 PGIEAVREKIRRLL

-36 PPILIDG
+36 PPILLDG
-43 ETGAGKGLVA
+43 ETGTGKGLVA
-53 WLIHRAGPR
+53 WLIHRVGPR

-133 RSVRRLGSTRSEPID
+133 RSVRRLGSTRSEPVD
-148 VWIVAATNEDLAVA
+148 VWIVAATNEDLAGA

-174 RLAVLTLRVP
+174 RLAVLTLWVP

-189 REDVLLLADHFLA
+189 GEDVLFLADHFLA
-202 RAGAEYGLAPKT
+202 RACAEYGLPPKT
-214 FTPDARAALLS
+214 FTPDARAALLG

-249 EVTAEM
+249 EVTAET

-261 PARSE
+261 PVRSE
-266 SAGALEARARPLAD
+266 HASTVERRTRPLAD
-280 AADST
+280 AVDPD
-285 ERSRL
+285 ERSHL
-290 LEALGE
+290 LEALSA

-314 LRYRLEKHGLHREGG
+314 LRYRLEKHGLHREGE
-329 ATPRRRPSEPAPRP
+329 ALSRRRPSEPPPRA
-343 RPVAVGAP
+343 RSAAVSVPVP
-351 PASPTPAPASAVRWE
+351 PAPASAVRWE

-374 AVVGAPGLASPLYTS
+374 AVAGAPGLASPLYTS
-389 RAVQVLVEKA
+389 RAVQVLVEKV

-409 SPAGV
+409 SPGGV

-420 EPVED
+420 EPAED
-425 APRRAAHAAMAIQ
+425 APRRAAHAAMAIH
-438 KAGERARRAGDE
+438 KAGERARRAGDD

-464 VGQAAGHLRIDP
+464 VGQAAGHVRIDP
-476 DAKRGAGGVLDV
+476 DAKRDAGGILDV

-515 AIDARTPDV
+515 PIGALTSHV

-538 LGFGQRL
+538 LGFGQRP

-556 LLLSRLTA
+556 LLLSRLAAAT
-564 VPRGH
+564 RGR

-607 SHGSAVPYLPLVDI
+607 SYGSAVPYLPLVDI
-621 LHHAFRITEADEPAR
+621 LRHAFRITEADGPER
-636 IRERVHAGL
+636 VRERVHAGL
-645 SELEIDPDETAPFL
+645 RELEIEPDEAAPFL

-664 VKEGTERLEVLSDEV
+664 VREGAERLEMLSDEV
-679 MGTRTLDAFRQIILK
+679 MRARTLDAFRQLILK
-694 GSRRRPI
+694 GGRRRPI
-701 VFVVEDL
+701 IFVVEDL
-708 HWVDKTSEDSLAFL
+708 HWVDKASEDCLTFL
-722 VEHLSAAPILFLAT
+722 VEHLAASPILFLAI
-736 YRPGYRPRWIDK
+736 YRPGYRPPWMDK

-804 EQGGLR
+804 EQGNLQPSR
-810 ASLAVPD
+810 AVPD

-830 PVESRRLLQ
+830 PAESRRLLQ

-849 PELLEAIWEGP
+849 QQLLAAIWEGP
-860 LGPHLEE
+860 LEPHLDE
-867 LARLEFL
+867 LTRLELL
-874 YEQGRP
+874 YERGRP
-880 GGPVYAF
+880 GGPVYVF

-901 ESDRRALHA
+901 ESGRRALHA
-910 AAGRALESLYAGRL
+910 AAGRALETLYGGRL

-956 RSYAHEEAVRALQEA
+956 RSYAHEEAVHGLQEA

-984 TRLFDLLLRQ
+984 ARLFDLLLRQ

-1006 VLDLLLPHQ
+1006 VLDLFLPHQ
-1015 ERVDRQG
+1015 ERIDRLG

-1041 GQYERAAQNARRA
+1041 GQYERAAQNAERA
-1054 IAEATQCGDEATMGK
+1054 IAEARQCDDEATMGK
-1069 AYSLLAIQ
+1069 AHSLLAIQ
-1077 SVLSGEAHA
+1077 SVLSGEAHQ

-1100 TAERWWLG
+1100 TGERWWLG

-1118 CQMGEFEPAL
+1118 TQMGEFESAL
-1128 QAEGRAH
+1128 EAEGRAH
-1135 AIGEGIGD
+1135 AIGEDIGD

-1153 SGIIYASVGEYA
+1153 SGIIYASVGEYE
-1165 AGIAACERALRQ
+1165 AGIEACERALRR

-1191 GYAYLEQGDTAAA
+1191 GYAYLEKGDTAAA

-1214 FAEFRYRPFQ
+1214 FTEFRYRPFQ

-1248 MQGLVLTREANFR
+1248 RQGLVITREANFR
-1261 TGLGWAQQALGRIA
+1261 TGLGWAQQTLGRIA
-1275 VTRGAY
+1275 QARGVY
-1281 AEAQAQLNA
+1281 AEAEAHLTA

-1315 RLQGNQEAV
+1315 RLQGNREAL

-1343 VGLAAHLARQAGVVL
+1343 VRLAAHLARQFGVVL
-1358 SDEPSA
+1358 SGEPPP

>member
-1 MNRLLRELVGES
+1 MNTLLKELIGES
-13 PGIEAVREKIQRLL
+13 PGIEAVREKIRRLL

-36 PPILIDG
+36 PPILLDG
-43 ETGAGKGLVA
+43 ETGTGKGLVA
-53 WLIHRAGPR
+53 WLIHRVGPR

-133 RSVRRLGSTRSEPID
+133 RSVRRLGSTRSEPVD
-148 VWIVAATNEDLAVA
+148 VWIVAATNEDLAGA

-174 RLAVLTLRVP
+174 RLAVLTLWVP

-189 REDVLLLADHFLA
+189 GEDVLFLADHFLA
-202 RAGAEYGLAPKT
+202 RACAEYGLPPKT
-214 FTPDARAALLS
+214 FTPDARAALLG

-249 EVTAEM
+249 EVTAET

-261 PARSE
+261 PVRSE
-266 SAGALEARARPLAD
+266 HASTVERRTRPLAD
-280 AADST
+280 AVDPD
-285 ERSRL
+285 ERSHL
-290 LEALGE
+290 LEALSA

-314 LRYRLEKHGLHREGG
+314 LRYRLEKHGLHREGE
-329 ATPRRRPSEPAPRP
+329 ALSRRRPSEPPPRA
-343 RPVAVGAP
+343 RSAAVSVPVP
-351 PASPTPAPASAVRWE
+351 PAPASAVRWE

-374 AVVGAPGLASPLYTS
+374 AVAGAPGLASPLYTS
-389 RAVQVLVEKA
+389 RAVQVLVEKV

-409 SPAGV
+409 SPGGV

-420 EPVED
+420 EPAED
-425 APRRAAHAAMAIQ
+425 APRRAAHAAMAIH
-438 KAGERARRAGDE
+438 KAGERARRAGDD

-464 VGQAAGHLRIDP
+464 VGQAAGHVRIDP
-476 DAKRGAGGVLDV
+476 DAKRDAGGILDV

-515 AIDARTPDV
+515 PIGALTSHV

-538 LGFGQRL
+538 LGFGQRP

-556 LLLSRLTA
+556 LLLSRLAAAT
-564 VPRGH
+564 RGR

-607 SHGSAVPYLPLVDI
+607 SYGSAVPYLPLVDI
-621 LHHAFRITEADEPAR
+621 LRHAFRITEADGPER
-636 IRERVHAGL
+636 VRERVHAGL
-645 SELEIDPDETAPFL
+645 RELEIEPDEAAPFL

-664 VKEGTERLEVLSDEV
+664 VREGAERLEMLSDEV
-679 MGTRTLDAFRQIILK
+679 MRARTLDAFRQLILK
-694 GSRRRPI
+694 GGRRRPI
-701 VFVVEDL
+701 IFVVEDL
-708 HWVDKTSEDSLAFL
+708 HWVDKASEDCLTFL
-722 VEHLSAAPILFLAT
+722 VEHLAASPILFLAI
-736 YRPGYRPRWIDK
+736 YRPGYRPPWMDK

-804 EQGGLR
+804 EQGNLQPSR
-810 ASLAVPD
+810 AVPD

-830 PVESRRLLQ
+830 PAESRRLLQ

-849 PELLEAIWEGP
+849 QQLLAAIWEGP
-860 LGPHLEE
+860 LEPHLDE
-867 LARLEFL
+867 LTRLELL
-874 YEQGRP
+874 YERGRP
-880 GGPVYAF
+880 GGPVYVF

-901 ESDRRALHA
+901 ESGRRALHA
-910 AAGRALESLYAGRL
+910 AAGRALETLYGGRL

-956 RSYAHEEAVRALQEA
+956 RSYAHEEAVHGLQEA

-984 TRLFDLLLRQ
+984 ARLFDLLLRQ

-1006 VLDLLLPHQ
+1006 VLDLLLPNQ
-1015 ERVDRQG
+1015 ERIDRLG

-1041 GQYERAAQNARRA
+1041 GQYERAAQNAERA
-1054 IAEATQCGDEATMGK
+1054 IAEARQCDDEATMGK
-1069 AYSLLAIQ
+1069 AHSLLAIQ
-1077 SVLSGEAHA
+1077 SVLSGEAHQ

-1100 TAERWWLG
+1100 TGERWWLG

-1118 CQMGEFEPAL
+1118 TQMGEFESAL
-1128 QAEGRAH
+1128 EAEGRAH
-1135 AIGEGIGD
+1135 AIGEDIGD

-1153 SGIIYASVGEYA
+1153 SGIIYASVGEYE
-1165 AGIAACERALRQ
+1165 AGIEACERALRR

-1191 GYAYLEQGDTAAA
+1191 GYAYLEKGDTAAA

-1214 FAEFRYRPFQ
+1214 FTEFRYRPFQ

-1248 MQGLVLTREANFR
+1248 RQGLVITREANFR
-1261 TGLGWAQQALGRIA
+1261 TGLGWAQQTLGRIA
-1275 VTRGAY
+1275 QARGAY
-1281 AEAQAQLNA
+1281 AEAEAHLTA

-1315 RLQGNQEAV
+1315 RLQGNREAL

-1343 VGLAAHLARQAGVVL
+1343 VRLAAHLARQFGVVL
-1358 SDEPSA
+1358 SGEPPA

>member
-1 MNRLLRELVGES
+1 MNTLLKELIGES
-13 PGIEAVREKIQRLL
+13 PGIEAVREKIRRLL

-36 PPILIDG
+36 PPILLDG
-43 ETGAGKGLVA
+43 ETGTGKGLVA
-53 WLIHRAGPR
+53 WLIHRVGPR

-133 RSVRRLGSTRSEPID
+133 RSVRRLGSTRSEPVD
-148 VWIVAATNEDLAVA
+148 VWIVAATNEDLAGA

-174 RLAVLTLRVP
+174 RLAVLTLWVP

-189 REDVLLLADHFLA
+189 GEDVLFLADHFLA
-202 RAGAEYGLAPKT
+202 RACAEYGLPPKT
-214 FTPDARAALLS
+214 FTPDARAALLG

-249 EVTAEM
+249 EVTAET

-261 PARSE
+261 PVRSE
-266 SAGALEARARPLAD
+266 HASTVERRTRPLAD
-280 AADST
+280 AVDPD
-285 ERSRL
+285 ERSHL
-290 LEALGE
+290 LEALSA

-314 LRYRLEKHGLHREGG
+314 LRYRLEKHGLHREGE
-329 ATPRRRPSEPAPRP
+329 ALSRRRPSEPPPRA
-343 RPVAVGAP
+343 RSAAVSVPVP
-351 PASPTPAPASAVRWE
+351 PAPASAVRWE

-374 AVVGAPGLASPLYTS
+374 AVAGAPGLASPLYTS
-389 RAVQVLVEKA
+389 RAVQVLVEKV

-409 SPAGV
+409 SPGGV

-420 EPVED
+420 EPAED
-425 APRRAAHAAMAIQ
+425 APRRAAHAAMAIH

-464 VGQAAGHLRIDP
+464 VGQAAGHVRIDP
-476 DAKRGAGGVLDV
+476 DAKRDAGGILDV

-500 SEAAASLLERRFALI
+500 SEAAASLLERRFAL
-515 AIDARTPDV
+515 TPIGALTSHV

-538 LGFGQRL
+538 LGFGQRP

-556 LLLSRLTA
+556 LLLSRLATA
-564 VPRGH
+564 TRGR

-607 SHGSAVPYLPLVDI
+607 SYGSAVPYLPLVDI
-621 LHHAFRITEADEPAR
+621 LRHAFRITEADGPER
-636 IRERVHAGL
+636 VRERVHAGL
-645 SELEIDPDETAPFL
+645 RELEIEPDEAAPFL

-664 VKEGTERLEVLSDEV
+664 VREGAERLEMLSDEV
-679 MGTRTLDAFRQIILK
+679 MRARTLDAFRQLILK
-694 GSRRRPI
+694 GGRRRPI
-701 VFVVEDL
+701 IFVVEDL
-708 HWVDKTSEDSLAFL
+708 HWVDKASEDCLTFL
-722 VEHLSAAPILFLAT
+722 VEHLAASPILFLAI
-736 YRPGYRPRWIDK
+736 YRPGYRPPWMDK

-804 EQGGLR
+804 EQGNLQP
-810 ASLAVPD
+810 SQAVPD

-830 PVESRRLLQ
+830 PAESRRLLQ

-849 PELLEAIWEGP
+849 QQLLAAIWEGP
-860 LGPHLEE
+860 LEPHLDE
-867 LARLEFL
+867 LTRLELL
-874 YEQGRP
+874 YERGRP
-880 GGPVYAF
+880 GGPVYVF

-901 ESDRRALHA
+901 ESGRRALHA
-910 AAGRALESLYAGRL
+910 AAGRALETLYGGRL

-956 RSYAHEEAVRALQEA
+956 RSYAHEEAVHGLQEA

-984 TRLFDLLLRQ
+984 ARLFDLLLRQ

-1015 ERVDRQG
+1015 ERIDRLG

-1041 GQYERAAQNARRA
+1041 GQYERAAQNAERA
-1054 IAEATQCGDEATMGK
+1054 IAEARQCDDEATMGK
-1069 AYSLLAIQ
+1069 AHSLLAIQ
-1077 SVLSGEAHA
+1077 SVLSGEAHQ

-1100 TAERWWLG
+1100 TGERWWLG

-1118 CQMGEFEPAL
+1118 TQMGEFESAL
-1128 QAEGRAH
+1128 EAEGRAH
-1135 AIGEGIGD
+1135 AIGEDIGD

-1153 SGIIYASVGEYA
+1153 SGIIYASVGEYE
-1165 AGIAACERALRQ
+1165 AGIEACERALRR

-1191 GYAYLEQGDTAAA
+1191 GYAYLEKGDTAAA

-1214 FAEFRYRPFQ
+1214 FTEFRYRPFQ

-1248 MQGLVLTREANFR
+1248 RQGLVITREANFR
-1261 TGLGWAQQALGRIA
+1261 TGLGWAQQTLGRIA
-1275 VTRGAY
+1275 QARGAY
-1281 AEAQAQLNA
+1281 AEAEAHLTA

-1315 RLQGNQEAV
+1315 RLQGNREAL

-1343 VGLAAHLARQAGVVL
+1343 VRLAAHLARQFGVVL
-1358 SDEPSA
+1358 SGEPPA

>member
-1 MNRLLRELVGES
+1 MNTLLKELIGES
-13 PGIEAVREKIQRLL
+13 PGIEAVREKIRRLL

-36 PPILIDG
+36 PPILLDG
-43 ETGAGKGLVA
+43 ETGTGKGLVA
-53 WLIHRAGPR
+53 WLIHRVGPR

-133 RSVRRLGSTRSEPID
+133 RSVRRLGSTRSEPVD
-148 VWIVAATNEDLAVA
+148 VWIVAATNEDLAGA

-174 RLAVLTLRVP
+174 RLAVLTLWVP

-189 REDVLLLADHFLA
+189 GEDVLFLADHFLA
-202 RAGAEYGLAPKT
+202 RACAEYGLPPKT
-214 FTPDARAALLS
+214 FTPDARAALLG

-249 EVTAEM
+249 EVTAET
-255 LGLHEA
+255 LGLHQA
-261 PARSE
+261 PVRSE
-266 SAGALEARARPLAD
+266 HASTVERRTRPLAD
-280 AADST
+280 AVDPD
-285 ERSRL
+285 ERSHL
-290 LEALGE
+290 LEALSA

-314 LRYRLEKHGLHREGG
+314 LRYRLEKHGLHREGE
-329 ATPRRRPSEPAPRP
+329 ALSLRRPSEPPPRA
-343 RPVAVGAP
+343 RSAAVSVPVP
-351 PASPTPAPASAVRWE
+351 PAPASAVRWE

-374 AVVGAPGLASPLYTS
+374 AVAGAPGLASPLYTS
-389 RAVQVLVEKA
+389 RAVQVLVEKV

-409 SPAGV
+409 SPGGV

-420 EPVED
+420 EPAED
-425 APRRAAHAAMAIQ
+425 APRRAAHAAMAIH

-464 VGQAAGHLRIDP
+464 VGQAAGHVRIDP
-476 DAKRGAGGVLDV
+476 DAKRDAGGILDV

-500 SEAAASLLERRFALI
+500 SEAAASLLERRFAL
-515 AIDARTPDV
+515 TPIGALTSHV
-524 VPGRVYR
+524 VPGGVYR

-538 LGFGQRL
+538 LGFGQRP

-556 LLLSRLTA
+556 LLLSRLAAAT
-564 VPRGH
+564 RGR

-607 SHGSAVPYLPLVDI
+607 SYGSAVPYLPLVDI
-621 LHHAFRITEADEPAR
+621 LRHAFRITEADGPER
-636 IRERVHAGL
+636 VRERVHAGL
-645 SELEIDPDETAPFL
+645 RELEIEPDEAAPFL

-664 VKEGTERLEVLSDEV
+664 VREGAERLEMLSDEV
-679 MGTRTLDAFRQIILK
+679 MRARTLDAFRQLILK
-694 GSRRRPI
+694 GGRRRPI
-701 VFVVEDL
+701 IFVVEDL
-708 HWVDKTSEDSLAFL
+708 HWVDKASEDCLTFL
-722 VEHLSAAPILFLAT
+722 VEHLAASPILFLAI
-736 YRPGYRPRWIDK
+736 YRPGYRPPWMDK

-804 EQGGLR
+804 EQGNLQP
-810 ASLAVPD
+810 SQAVPD

-830 PVESRRLLQ
+830 PAESRRLLQ

-849 PELLEAIWEGP
+849 QQLLAAIWEGP
-860 LGPHLEE
+860 LEPHLDE
-867 LARLEFL
+867 LTRLELL
-874 YEQGRP
+874 YERGRP
-880 GGPVYAF
+880 GGPVYVF

-901 ESDRRALHA
+901 ESGRRALHA
-910 AAGRALESLYAGRL
+910 AAGRALETLYGGRL

-956 RSYAHEEAVRALQEA
+956 RSYAHEEAVHGLQEA

-984 TRLFDLLLRQ
+984 ARLFDLLLRQ

-1015 ERVDRQG
+1015 ERIDRLG

-1041 GQYERAAQNARRA
+1041 GQYERVAQNAERA
-1054 IAEATQCGDEATMGK
+1054 IAEARQCDDEATMGK
-1069 AYSLLAIQ
+1069 AHSLLAIQ
-1077 SVLSGEAHA
+1077 SVLSGEAHQ

-1100 TAERWWLG
+1100 TGERWWLG

-1118 CQMGEFEPAL
+1118 TQMGEFESAL
-1128 QAEGRAH
+1128 EAEGRAH
-1135 AIGEGIGD
+1135 AIGEDIGD

-1153 SGIIYASVGEYA
+1153 SGIIYASVGEYE
-1165 AGIAACERALRQ
+1165 AGIEACERALRR

-1191 GYAYLEQGDTAAA
+1191 GYAYLEKGDTAAA

-1214 FAEFRYRPFQ
+1214 FTEFRYRPFQ

-1248 MQGLVLTREANFR
+1248 RQGLVITREANFR
-1261 TGLGWAQQALGRIA
+1261 TGLGWAQQTLGRIA
-1275 VTRGAY
+1275 QARGAY
-1281 AEAQAQLNA
+1281 AEAEAHLTA

-1315 RLQGNQEAV
+1315 RLQGNREAL

-1343 VGLAAHLARQAGVVL
+1343 VRLAAHLARQFGVVL
-1358 SDEPSA
+1358 SGEPPA

>member
-1 MNRLLRELVGES
+1 MNTLLKELIGES
-13 PGIEAVREKIQRLL
+13 PGIEAVREKIRRLL

-36 PPILIDG
+36 PPILLDG
-43 ETGAGKGLVA
+43 ETGTGKGLVA
-53 WLIHRAGPR
+53 WLIHRVGPR

-133 RSVRRLGSTRSEPID
+133 RSVRRLGSTRSEPVD
-148 VWIVAATNEDLAVA
+148 VWIVAATNEDLAGA

-174 RLAVLTLRVP
+174 RLAVLTLWVP

-189 REDVLLLADHFLA
+189 GEDVLFLADHFLA
-202 RAGAEYGLAPKT
+202 RACAEYGLPPKT
-214 FTPDARAALLS
+214 FTPDARAALLG

-249 EVTAEM
+249 EVTAET

-261 PARSE
+261 PVRSE
-266 SAGALEARARPLAD
+266 HASTVERRTRPLAD
-280 AADST
+280 AVDPD
-285 ERSRL
+285 ERGHL
-290 LEALGE
+290 LEALSV

-314 LRYRLEKHGLHREGG
+314 LRYRLEKHGLHREGE
-329 ATPRRRPSEPAPRP
+329 ALSRRRPSEPPPRA
-343 RPVAVGAP
+343 RSAAVSVPVL
-351 PASPTPAPASAVRWE
+351 PAPASAVRWE

-374 AVVGAPGLASPLYTS
+374 AVAGAPGLASPLYTS
-389 RAVQVLVEKA
+389 RAVQVLVEKV

-409 SPAGV
+409 SPGGV

-420 EPVED
+420 EPAED
-425 APRRAAHAAMAIQ
+425 APRRAAHAAMAIH

-464 VGQAAGHLRIDP
+464 VGQAAGHVRIDP
-476 DAKRGAGGVLDV
+476 DAKRDAGGILDV

-500 SEAAASLLERRFALI
+500 SEAAASLLERRFAL
-515 AIDARTPDV
+515 TPIGALTSHV
-524 VPGRVYR
+524 VPGGVYR

-538 LGFGQRL
+538 LGFGQRP

-556 LLLSRLTA
+556 LLLSRLAAAT
-564 VPRGH
+564 RGR

-607 SHGSAVPYLPLVDI
+607 SYGSAVPYLPLVDI
-621 LHHAFRITEADEPAR
+621 LRHAFRITEADGPER
-636 IRERVHAGL
+636 VRERVHAGL
-645 SELEIDPDETAPFL
+645 RELEIEPDEAAPFL

-664 VKEGTERLEVLSDEV
+664 VREGAERLEMLSDEV
-679 MGTRTLDAFRQIILK
+679 MRARTLDAFRQLILK
-694 GSRRRPI
+694 GGRRRPI
-701 VFVVEDL
+701 IFVVEDL
-708 HWVDKTSEDSLAFL
+708 HWVDKASEDCLTFL
-722 VEHLSAAPILFLAT
+722 VEHLAASPILFLAI
-736 YRPGYRPRWIDK
+736 YRPGYRPPWMDK

-804 EQGGLR
+804 EQGNLQP
-810 ASLAVPD
+810 SQAVPD

-830 PVESRRLLQ
+830 PAESRRLLQ

-849 PELLEAIWEGP
+849 QQLLAAIWEGP
-860 LGPHLEE
+860 LEPHLDE
-867 LARLEFL
+867 LTRLELL
-874 YEQGRP
+874 YERGRP
-880 GGPVYAF
+880 GGPVYVF

-901 ESDRRALHA
+901 ESGRRALHA
-910 AAGRALESLYAGRL
+910 AAGRALETLYGGRL

-956 RSYAHEEAVRALQEA
+956 RSYAHEEAVHGLQEA

-984 TRLFDLLLRQ
+984 ARLFDLLLRQ

-1006 VLDLLLPHQ
+1006 VLDLLLPNQ
-1015 ERVDRQG
+1015 ERIDRLG

-1041 GQYERAAQNARRA
+1041 GQYERAAQNAERA
-1054 IAEATQCGDEATMGK
+1054 IAEARQCDDEATMGK
-1069 AYSLLAIQ
+1069 AHSLLAIQ
-1077 SVLSGEAHA
+1077 SVLSGEAHQ

-1100 TAERWWLG
+1100 TGERWWLG

-1118 CQMGEFEPAL
+1118 TQMGEFESAL
-1128 QAEGRAH
+1128 EAEGRAH
-1135 AIGEGIGD
+1135 AIGEDIGD

-1153 SGIIYASVGEYA
+1153 SGIIYASVGEYE
-1165 AGIAACERALRQ
+1165 AGIEACERALRR

-1191 GYAYLEQGDTAAA
+1191 GYAYLEKGDTAAA

-1214 FAEFRYRPFQ
+1214 FTEFRYRPFQ

-1248 MQGLVLTREANFR
+1248 RQGLVITREANFR
-1261 TGLGWAQQALGRIA
+1261 TGLGWAQQTLGRIA
-1275 VTRGAY
+1275 QARGAY
-1281 AEAQAQLNA
+1281 AEAEAHLTA

-1315 RLQGNQEAV
+1315 RLQGNREAL

-1343 VGLAAHLARQAGVVL
+1343 VRLAAHLARQFGVVL
-1358 SDEPSA
+1358 SGEPPA

>member
-1 MNRLLRELVGES
+1 MICTSWPWERATEVPALESFNGRVLRDSGPRTPCGGGGSRPGARDGRGNVDGPLLALRVRHGYDRSSDPRSRNRPKVPKAQNFQGSRAVAARRAAGGGGGGLNRLLRELVGES

-133 RSVRRLGSTRSEPID
+133 RSVRPLGSTRSEPID

-500 SEAAASLLERRFALI
+500 SEAAASLLERRFALT

-782 RLILDKAEGNP
+782 RLI
-793 FFLEEMSRAVA
+793 
-804 EQGGLR
+804 
-810 ASLAVPD
+810 
-817 TIQELLQARIDRL
+817 
-830 PVESRRLLQ
+830 
-839 TASLLRREFS
+839 
-849 PELLEAIWEGP
+849 
-860 LGPHLEE
+860 
-867 LARLEFL
+867 
-874 YEQGRP
+874 
-880 GGPVYAF
+880 
-887 KHALIQEV
+887 QEV
-895 AYASLP
+895 AYAGLP

-1358 SDEPSA
+1358 SGEPSA

>member
-1 MNRLLRELVGES
+1 MNTLLKELIDES
-13 PGIEAVREKIQRLL
+13 PGIEAVREKIRRLL

-36 PPILIDG
+36 PPILLDG
-43 ETGAGKGLVA
+43 ETGTGKGLVA
-53 WLIHRAGPR
+53 WLIHRVGPR

-133 RSVRRLGSTRSEPID
+133 RSVRRLGSTRSEPVD
-148 VWIVAATNEDLAVA
+148 VWIVAATNEDLAGA

-174 RLAVLTLRVP
+174 RLAVLTLWVP

-189 REDVLLLADHFLA
+189 GEDVLFLADHFLA
-202 RAGAEYGLAPKT
+202 RACAEYGLPPKT
-214 FTPDARAALLS
+214 FTPDARAALLG

-249 EVTAEM
+249 EVTAET
-255 LGLHEA
+255 LGLHQA
-261 PARSE
+261 PVRSE
-266 SAGALEARARPLAD
+266 HATTVERRTRPLAD
-280 AADST
+280 AVDPD
-285 ERSRL
+285 ERSHL
-290 LEALGE
+290 LEALSA

-314 LRYRLEKHGLHREGG
+314 LRYRLEKHGLHREGE
-329 ATPRRRPSEPAPRP
+329 ALSRRRPSEPPPRA
-343 RPVAVGAP
+343 RSAAVSVPVP
-351 PASPTPAPASAVRWE
+351 PAPASAVRWE

-374 AVVGAPGLASPLYTS
+374 AVAGAPGLASPLYTS
-389 RAVQVLVEKA
+389 RAVQVLVEKV

-409 SPAGV
+409 SPGGV

-420 EPVED
+420 EPAED
-425 APRRAAHAAMAIQ
+425 APRRAAHAAMAIH

-464 VGQAAGHLRIDP
+464 VGQAAGHVRIDP
-476 DAKRGAGGVLDV
+476 DAKRDAGGILDV

-500 SEAAASLLERRFALI
+500 SEAAASLLERRFAL
-515 AIDARTPDV
+515 TPIGALTSHV
-524 VPGRVYR
+524 VPGGVYR

-538 LGFGQRL
+538 LGFGQRP

-556 LLLSRLTA
+556 LLLSRLAAAT
-564 VPRGH
+564 RGR

-607 SHGSAVPYLPLVDI
+607 SYGSAVPYLPLVDI
-621 LHHAFRITEADEPAR
+621 LRHAFRITEADGPER
-636 IRERVHAGL
+636 VRERVHAGL
-645 SELEIDPDETAPFL
+645 RELEIEPDEAAPFL

-664 VKEGTERLEVLSDEV
+664 VREGAERLEMLSDEV
-679 MGTRTLDAFRQIILK
+679 MRARTLDAFRQLILK
-694 GSRRRPI
+694 GGRRRPI
-701 VFVVEDL
+701 IFVVEDL
-708 HWVDKTSEDSLAFL
+708 HWVDKASEDCLTFL
-722 VEHLSAAPILFLAT
+722 VEHLAASPILFLAI
-736 YRPGYRPRWIDK
+736 YRPGYRPPWMDK

-804 EQGGLR
+804 EQGNLQP
-810 ASLAVPD
+810 SQAVPD

-830 PVESRRLLQ
+830 PAESRRLLQ

-849 PELLEAIWEGP
+849 QQLLAAIWEGP
-860 LGPHLEE
+860 LEPHLDE
-867 LARLEFL
+867 LTRLELL
-874 YEQGRP
+874 YERGRP
-880 GGPVYAF
+880 GGPVYVF

-901 ESDRRALHA
+901 ESGRRALHA
-910 AAGRALESLYAGRL
+910 AAGRALETLYGGRL

-956 RSYAHEEAVRALQEA
+956 RSYAHEEAVHGLQEA

-984 TRLFDLLLRQ
+984 ARLFDLLLRQ

-1015 ERVDRQG
+1015 ERIDRLG

-1041 GQYERAAQNARRA
+1041 GQYERVAQNAERA
-1054 IAEATQCGDEATMGK
+1054 IAEARQCDDEATMGK
-1069 AYSLLAIQ
+1069 AHSLLAIQ
-1077 SVLSGEAHA
+1077 SVLSGEAHQ

-1100 TAERWWLG
+1100 TGERWWLG

-1118 CQMGEFEPAL
+1118 TQMGEFESAL
-1128 QAEGRAH
+1128 EAEGRAH
-1135 AIGEGIGD
+1135 AIGEDIGD

-1153 SGIIYASVGEYA
+1153 SGIIYASVGEYE
-1165 AGIAACERALRQ
+1165 AGIEACERALRR

-1191 GYAYLEQGDTAAA
+1191 GYAYLEKGDTAAA

-1214 FAEFRYRPFQ
+1214 FTEFRYRPFQ

-1248 MQGLVLTREANFR
+1248 RQGLVITREANFR
-1261 TGLGWAQQALGRIA
+1261 TGLGWAQQTLGRIA
-1275 VTRGAY
+1275 QARGAY
-1281 AEAQAQLNA
+1281 AEAEAHLTA

-1315 RLQGNQEAV
+1315 RLQGNREAL

-1343 VGLAAHLARQAGVVL
+1343 VRLAAHLARQFGVVL
-1358 SDEPSA
+1358 SGEPPA

>member
-1 MNRLLRELVGES
+1 MNTLLKELIDES
-13 PGIEAVREKIQRLL
+13 PGIEAVREKIRRLL

-36 PPILIDG
+36 PPILLDG
-43 ETGAGKGLVA
+43 ETGTGKGLVA
-53 WLIHRAGPR
+53 WLIHRVGPR

-133 RSVRRLGSTRSEPID
+133 RSVRRLGSTRSEPVD
-148 VWIVAATNEDLAVA
+148 VWIVAATNEDLAGA

-174 RLAVLTLRVP
+174 RLAVLTLWVP

-189 REDVLLLADHFLA
+189 GEDVLFLADHFLA
-202 RAGAEYGLAPKT
+202 RACAEYGLPPKT
-214 FTPDARAALLS
+214 FTPDARAALLG

-249 EVTAEM
+249 EVTAET
-255 LGLHEA
+255 LGLHQA
-261 PARSE
+261 PVRSE
-266 SAGALEARARPLAD
+266 HATTVERRTRPLAD
-280 AADST
+280 AVDPD
-285 ERSRL
+285 ERSHL
-290 LEALGE
+290 LEALSA

-314 LRYRLEKHGLHREGG
+314 LRYRLEKHGLHREGE
-329 ATPRRRPSEPAPRP
+329 ALSRRRPSEPPPRA
-343 RPVAVGAP
+343 RSAAVSVPVP
-351 PASPTPAPASAVRWE
+351 PAPASAVRWE

-374 AVVGAPGLASPLYTS
+374 AVAGAPGLASPLYTS
-389 RAVQVLVEKA
+389 RAVQVLVEKV

-409 SPAGV
+409 SPGGV

-420 EPVED
+420 EPAED
-425 APRRAAHAAMAIQ
+425 APRRAAHAAMAIH
-438 KAGERARRAGDE
+438 KAGERARRAGDD

-464 VGQAAGHLRIDP
+464 VGQAAGHVRIDP
-476 DAKRGAGGVLDV
+476 DAKRDAGGILDV

-500 SEAAASLLERRFALI
+500 SEAAASLLERRFAL
-515 AIDARTPDV
+515 TPIGALTSHV
-524 VPGRVYR
+524 VPGGVYR

-538 LGFGQRL
+538 LGFGQRP

-556 LLLSRLTA
+556 LLLSRLAAAT
-564 VPRGH
+564 RGR

-607 SHGSAVPYLPLVDI
+607 SYGSAVPYLPLVDI
-621 LHHAFRITEADEPAR
+621 LRHAFRITEADGPER
-636 IRERVHAGL
+636 VRERVHAGL
-645 SELEIDPDETAPFL
+645 RELEIEPDEAAPFL

-664 VKEGTERLEVLSDEV
+664 VREGAERLEMLSDEV
-679 MGTRTLDAFRQIILK
+679 MRARTLDAFRQLILK
-694 GSRRRPI
+694 GGRRRPI
-701 VFVVEDL
+701 IFVVEDL
-708 HWVDKTSEDSLAFL
+708 HWVDKASEDCLTFL
-722 VEHLSAAPILFLAT
+722 VEHLAASPILFLAI
-736 YRPGYRPRWIDK
+736 YRPGYRPPWMDK

-804 EQGGLR
+804 EQGNLQP
-810 ASLAVPD
+810 SQAVPD

-830 PVESRRLLQ
+830 PAESRRLLQ

-849 PELLEAIWEGP
+849 QQLLAAIWEGP
-860 LGPHLEE
+860 LEPHLDE
-867 LARLEFL
+867 LTRLELL
-874 YEQGRP
+874 YERGRP
-880 GGPVYAF
+880 GGPVYVF

-901 ESDRRALHA
+901 ESGRRALHA
-910 AAGRALESLYAGRL
+910 AAGRALETLYGGRL

-956 RSYAHEEAVRALQEA
+956 RSYAHEEAVHGLQEA

-984 TRLFDLLLRQ
+984 ARLFDLLLRQ

-1015 ERVDRQG
+1015 ERIDRLG

-1041 GQYERAAQNARRA
+1041 GQYERVAQNAERA
-1054 IAEATQCGDEATMGK
+1054 IAEARQCDDEATMGK
-1069 AYSLLAIQ
+1069 AHSLLAIQ
-1077 SVLSGEAHA
+1077 SVLSGEAHQ

-1100 TAERWWLG
+1100 TGERWWLG

-1118 CQMGEFEPAL
+1118 TQMGEFESAL
-1128 QAEGRAH
+1128 EAEGRAH
-1135 AIGEGIGD
+1135 AIGEDIGD

-1153 SGIIYASVGEYA
+1153 SGIIYASVGEYE
-1165 AGIAACERALRQ
+1165 AGIEACERALRR

-1191 GYAYLEQGDTAAA
+1191 GYAYLEKGDTAAA

-1214 FAEFRYRPFQ
+1214 FTEFRYRPFQ

-1248 MQGLVLTREANFR
+1248 RQGLVITREANFR
-1261 TGLGWAQQALGRIA
+1261 TGLGWAQQTLGRIA
-1275 VTRGAY
+1275 QARGAY
-1281 AEAQAQLNA
+1281 AEAEAHLTA

-1315 RLQGNQEAV
+1315 RLQGNREAL

-1343 VGLAAHLARQAGVVL
+1343 VRLAAHLARQFGVVL
-1358 SDEPSA
+1358 SGEPPA

>member
-1 MNRLLRELVGES
+1 LNTLLKELIDES
-13 PGIEAVREKIQRLL
+13 PGIEAVREKIRRLL

-36 PPILIDG
+36 PPILLDG
-43 ETGAGKGLVA
+43 ETGTGKGLVA
-53 WLIHRAGPR
+53 WLIHRVGPR

-133 RSVRRLGSTRSEPID
+133 RSVRRLGSTRSEPVD
-148 VWIVAATNEDLAVA
+148 VWIVAATNEDLAGA

-174 RLAVLTLRVP
+174 RLAVLTLWVP

-189 REDVLLLADHFLA
+189 GEDVLFLADHFLA
-202 RAGAEYGLAPKT
+202 RACAEYGLPPKT
-214 FTPDARAALLS
+214 FTPDARAALLG

-249 EVTAEM
+249 EVTAET
-255 LGLHEA
+255 LGLHQA
-261 PARSE
+261 PVRSE
-266 SAGALEARARPLAD
+266 HATTVERRTRPLAD
-280 AADST
+280 AVDPD
-285 ERSRL
+285 ERSHL
-290 LEALGE
+290 LEALSA

-314 LRYRLEKHGLHREGG
+314 LRYRLEKHGLHREGE
-329 ATPRRRPSEPAPRP
+329 ALSRRRPSEPPPRA
-343 RPVAVGAP
+343 RSAAVSVPVP
-351 PASPTPAPASAVRWE
+351 PAPASAVRWE

-374 AVVGAPGLASPLYTS
+374 AVAGAPGLASPLYTS
-389 RAVQVLVEKA
+389 RAVQVLVEKV

-409 SPAGV
+409 SPGGV

-420 EPVED
+420 EPAED
-425 APRRAAHAAMAIQ
+425 APRRAAHAAMAIH
-438 KAGERARRAGDE
+438 KAGERARRAGDD

-464 VGQAAGHLRIDP
+464 VGQAAGHVRIDP
-476 DAKRGAGGVLDV
+476 DAKRDAGGILDV

-500 SEAAASLLERRFALI
+500 SEAAASLLERRFAL
-515 AIDARTPDV
+515 TPIGALTHV

-538 LGFGQRL
+538 LGFGQRP

-556 LLLSRLTA
+556 LLLSRLAAAT
-564 VPRGH
+564 RGR

-607 SHGSAVPYLPLVDI
+607 SYGSAVPYLPLVDI
-621 LHHAFRITEADEPAR
+621 LRHAFRITEADGPER
-636 IRERVHAGL
+636 VRERVHAGL
-645 SELEIDPDETAPFL
+645 RELEIEPDEAAPFL

-664 VKEGTERLEVLSDEV
+664 VREGAERLEMLSDEV
-679 MGTRTLDAFRQIILK
+679 MRARTLDAFRQLILK
-694 GSRRRPI
+694 GGRRRPI
-701 VFVVEDL
+701 IFVVEDL
-708 HWVDKTSEDSLAFL
+708 HWVDKASEDCLTFL
-722 VEHLSAAPILFLAT
+722 VEHLAASPILFLAI
-736 YRPGYRPRWIDK
+736 YRPGYRPPWMDK

-804 EQGGLR
+804 EQGNLQP
-810 ASLAVPD
+810 SQAVPD

-830 PVESRRLLQ
+830 PAESRRLLQ

-849 PELLEAIWEGP
+849 QQLLAAIWEGP
-860 LGPHLEE
+860 LEPHLDE
-867 LARLEFL
+867 LTRLELL
-874 YEQGRP
+874 YERGRP
-880 GGPVYAF
+880 GGPVYVF

-901 ESDRRALHA
+901 ESGRRALHA
-910 AAGRALESLYAGRL
+910 AAGRALETLYGGRL

-956 RSYAHEEAVRALQEA
+956 RSYAHEEAVHGLQEA

-984 TRLFDLLLRQ
+984 ARLFDLLLRQ

-1015 ERVDRQG
+1015 ERIDRLG

-1041 GQYERAAQNARRA
+1041 GQYERVAQNAERA
-1054 IAEATQCGDEATMGK
+1054 IAEARQCDDEATMGK
-1069 AYSLLAIQ
+1069 AHSLLAIQ
-1077 SVLSGEAHA
+1077 SVLSGEAHQ

-1100 TAERWWLG
+1100 TGERWWLG

-1118 CQMGEFEPAL
+1118 TQMGEFESAL
-1128 QAEGRAH
+1128 EAEGRAH
-1135 AIGEGIGD
+1135 AIGEDIGD

-1153 SGIIYASVGEYA
+1153 SGIIYASVGEYE
-1165 AGIAACERALRQ
+1165 AGIEACERALRR

-1191 GYAYLEQGDTAAA
+1191 GYAYLEKGDTAAA

-1214 FAEFRYRPFQ
+1214 FTEFRYRPFQ

-1248 MQGLVLTREANFR
+1248 RQGLVITREANFR
-1261 TGLGWAQQALGRIA
+1261 TGLGWAQQTLGRIA
-1275 VTRGAY
+1275 QARGAY
-1281 AEAQAQLNA
+1281 AEAEAHLTA

-1315 RLQGNQEAV
+1315 RLQGNREAL

-1343 VGLAAHLARQAGVVL
+1343 VRLAAHLARQFGVVL
-1358 SDEPSA
+1358 SGEPPA

>member
-1 MNRLLRELVGES
+1 MNTLLKELIGES
-13 PGIEAVREKIQRLL
+13 PGIEAVREKIRRLL

-36 PPILIDG
+36 PPILLDG
-43 ETGAGKGLVA
+43 ETGTGKGLVA
-53 WLIHRAGPR
+53 WLIHRVGPR

-133 RSVRRLGSTRSEPID
+133 RSVRRLGSTRSEPVD
-148 VWIVAATNEDLAVA
+148 VWIVAATNEDLAGA

-174 RLAVLTLRVP
+174 RLAVLTLWVP

-189 REDVLLLADHFLA
+189 GEDVLFLADHFLA
-202 RAGAEYGLAPKT
+202 RACAEYGLPPKT
-214 FTPDARAALLS
+214 FTPDARAALLG

-249 EVTAEM
+249 EVTAET

-261 PARSE
+261 PVRSE
-266 SAGALEARARPLAD
+266 HASTVERRTRPLAD
-280 AADST
+280 AVDPD
-285 ERSRL
+285 ERSHL
-290 LEALGE
+290 LEALSA

-314 LRYRLEKHGLHREGG
+314 LRYRLEKHGLHREGE
-329 ATPRRRPSEPAPRP
+329 ALSRRRPSEPPPRA
-343 RPVAVGAP
+343 RSAAASVPVP
-351 PASPTPAPASAVRWE
+351 PAPASAVRWE

-374 AVVGAPGLASPLYTS
+374 AVAGAPGLASPLYTS
-389 RAVQVLVEKA
+389 RAVQVLVEKV

-409 SPAGV
+409 SPGGV

-420 EPVED
+420 EPAED
-425 APRRAAHAAMAIQ
+425 APRRAAHAAMAIH
-438 KAGERARRAGDE
+438 KAGERARRAGDD

-464 VGQAAGHLRIDP
+464 VGQAAGHVRIDP
-476 DAKRGAGGVLDV
+476 DAKRDAGGILDV

-500 SEAAASLLERRFALI
+500 SEAAASLLERRFAL
-515 AIDARTPDV
+515 TPIGALTSHV
-524 VPGRVYR
+524 VPGGVYR

-538 LGFGQRL
+538 LGFGQRP

-556 LLLSRLTA
+556 LLLSRLAAAT
-564 VPRGH
+564 RGR

-607 SHGSAVPYLPLVDI
+607 SYGSAVPYLPLVDI
-621 LHHAFRITEADEPAR
+621 LRHAFRITEADGPER
-636 IRERVHAGL
+636 VRERVHAGL
-645 SELEIDPDETAPFL
+645 RELEIEPDEAAPFL

-664 VKEGTERLEVLSDEV
+664 VREGAERLEMLSDEV
-679 MGTRTLDAFRQIILK
+679 MRARTLDAFRQLILK
-694 GSRRRPI
+694 GGRRRPI
-701 VFVVEDL
+701 IFVVEDL
-708 HWVDKTSEDSLAFL
+708 HWVDKASEDCLTFL
-722 VEHLSAAPILFLAT
+722 VEHLAASPILFLAI
-736 YRPGYRPRWIDK
+736 YRPGYRPPWMDK

-804 EQGGLR
+804 EQGNLQP
-810 ASLAVPD
+810 SQAVPD

-830 PVESRRLLQ
+830 PAESRRLLQ

-849 PELLEAIWEGP
+849 QQLLAAIWEGP
-860 LGPHLEE
+860 LEPHLDE
-867 LARLEFL
+867 LTRLELL
-874 YEQGRP
+874 YERGRP
-880 GGPVYAF
+880 GGPVYVF

-901 ESDRRALHA
+901 ESGRRALHA
-910 AAGRALESLYAGRL
+910 AAGRALETLYGGRL

-956 RSYAHEEAVRALQEA
+956 RSYAHEEAVHGLQEA

-984 TRLFDLLLRQ
+984 ARLFDLLLRQ

-1015 ERVDRQG
+1015 ERIDRLG

-1041 GQYERAAQNARRA
+1041 GQYERVAQNAERA
-1054 IAEATQCGDEATMGK
+1054 IAEARQCDDEATMGK
-1069 AYSLLAIQ
+1069 AHSLLAIQ
-1077 SVLSGEAHA
+1077 SVLSGEAHQ

-1100 TAERWWLG
+1100 TGERWWLG

-1118 CQMGEFEPAL
+1118 TQMGEFESAL
-1128 QAEGRAH
+1128 EAEGRAH
-1135 AIGEGIGD
+1135 AIGEDIGD

-1153 SGIIYASVGEYA
+1153 SGIIYASVGEYE
-1165 AGIAACERALRQ
+1165 AGIEACERALRR

-1191 GYAYLEQGDTAAA
+1191 GYAYLEKGDTAAA

-1214 FAEFRYRPFQ
+1214 FTEFRYRPFQ

-1248 MQGLVLTREANFR
+1248 RQGLVITREANFR
-1261 TGLGWAQQALGRIA
+1261 TGLGWAQQTLGRIA
-1275 VTRGAY
+1275 QARGAY
-1281 AEAQAQLNA
+1281 AEAEAHLTA

-1315 RLQGNQEAV
+1315 RLQGNREAL

-1343 VGLAAHLARQAGVVL
+1343 VRLAAHLARQFGVVL
-1358 SDEPSA
+1358 SGEPPA

>member
-1 MNRLLRELVGES
+1 LNTLLKELIGES
-13 PGIEAVREKIQRLL
+13 PGIEAVREKIRRLL

-36 PPILIDG
+36 PPILLDG
-43 ETGAGKGLVA
+43 ETGTGKGLVA
-53 WLIHRAGPR
+53 WLIHRVGPR

-133 RSVRRLGSTRSEPID
+133 RSVRRLGSTRSEPVD
-148 VWIVAATNEDLAVA
+148 VWIVAATNEDLAGA

-174 RLAVLTLRVP
+174 RLAVLTLWVP

-189 REDVLLLADHFLA
+189 GEDVLFLADHFLA
-202 RAGAEYGLAPKT
+202 RACAEYGLPPKT
-214 FTPDARAALLS
+214 FTPDARAALLG

-249 EVTAEM
+249 EVTAET
-255 LGLHEA
+255 LGLHQA
-261 PARSE
+261 PVRSE
-266 SAGALEARARPLAD
+266 HATTVERRTRPLAD
-280 AADST
+280 AVDPD
-285 ERSRL
+285 ERSHL
-290 LEALGE
+290 LEALSA

-314 LRYRLEKHGLHREGG
+314 LRYRLEKHGLHREGE
-329 ATPRRRPSEPAPRP
+329 ALSRRRPSEPPPRA
-343 RPVAVGAP
+343 RSAAVSVPVP
-351 PASPTPAPASAVRWE
+351 PAPASAVRWE

-374 AVVGAPGLASPLYTS
+374 AVAGAPGLASPLYTS
-389 RAVQVLVEKA
+389 RAVQVLVEKV

-409 SPAGV
+409 SPGGV

-420 EPVED
+420 EPAED
-425 APRRAAHAAMAIQ
+425 APRRAAHAAMAIH
-438 KAGERARRAGDE
+438 KAGERARRAGDD

-464 VGQAAGHLRIDP
+464 VGQAAGHVRIDP
-476 DAKRGAGGVLDV
+476 DAKRDAGGILDV

-500 SEAAASLLERRFALI
+500 SEAAASLLERRFAL
-515 AIDARTPDV
+515 TPIGALTSHV
-524 VPGRVYR
+524 VPGGVYR

-538 LGFGQRL
+538 LGFGQRP

-556 LLLSRLTA
+556 LLLSRLAAAT
-564 VPRGH
+564 RGR

-607 SHGSAVPYLPLVDI
+607 SYGSAVPYLPLVDI
-621 LHHAFRITEADEPAR
+621 LRHAFRITEADGPER
-636 IRERVHAGL
+636 VRERVHAGL
-645 SELEIDPDETAPFL
+645 RELEIEPDEAAPFL

-664 VKEGTERLEVLSDEV
+664 VREGAERLEMLSDEV
-679 MGTRTLDAFRQIILK
+679 MRARTLDAFRQLILK
-694 GSRRRPI
+694 GGRRRPI
-701 VFVVEDL
+701 IFVVEDL
-708 HWVDKTSEDSLAFL
+708 HWVDKASEDCLTFL
-722 VEHLSAAPILFLAT
+722 VEHLAASPILFLAI
-736 YRPGYRPRWIDK
+736 YRPGYRPPWMDK

-804 EQGGLR
+804 EQGNLQP
-810 ASLAVPD
+810 SQAVPD

-830 PVESRRLLQ
+830 PAESRRLLQ

-849 PELLEAIWEGP
+849 QQLLAAIWEGP
-860 LGPHLEE
+860 LEPHLDE
-867 LARLEFL
+867 LTRLELL
-874 YEQGRP
+874 YERGRP
-880 GGPVYAF
+880 GGPVYVF

-901 ESDRRALHA
+901 ESGRRALHA
-910 AAGRALESLYAGRL
+910 AAGRALETLYGGRL

-956 RSYAHEEAVRALQEA
+956 RSYAHEEAVHGLQEA

-984 TRLFDLLLRQ
+984 ARLFDLLLRQ

-1015 ERVDRQG
+1015 ERIDRLG

-1041 GQYERAAQNARRA
+1041 GQYERVAQNAERA
-1054 IAEATQCGDEATMGK
+1054 IAEARQCDDEATMGK
-1069 AYSLLAIQ
+1069 AHSLLAIQ
-1077 SVLSGEAHA
+1077 SVLSGEAHQ

-1100 TAERWWLG
+1100 TGERWWLG

-1118 CQMGEFEPAL
+1118 TQMGEFESAL
-1128 QAEGRAH
+1128 EAEGRAH
-1135 AIGEGIGD
+1135 AIGEDIGD

-1153 SGIIYASVGEYA
+1153 SGIIYASVGEYE
-1165 AGIAACERALRQ
+1165 AGIEACERALRR

-1191 GYAYLEQGDTAAA
+1191 GYAYLEKGDTAAA

-1214 FAEFRYRPFQ
+1214 FTEFRYRPFQ

-1248 MQGLVLTREANFR
+1248 RQGLVITREANFR
-1261 TGLGWAQQALGRIA
+1261 TGLGWAQQTLGRIA
-1275 VTRGAY
+1275 QARGAY
-1281 AEAQAQLNA
+1281 AEAEAHLTA

-1315 RLQGNQEAV
+1315 RLQGNREAL

-1343 VGLAAHLARQAGVVL
+1343 VRLAAHLARQFGVVL
-1358 SDEPSA
+1358 SGEPPA